1 MAKKPSTGKA
11 AKKKSNSKLSFHK
24 QLVLNRFMFRFF
36 KDGTLQG
43 LKLRLGEDR
52 FEGIHED
59 GQSLFFHEL
68 SNYLFEVDLV
78 DLDELR
84 RYDLNIVKH
93 WQQIT
98 EHRNRKEETVLNMK
112 YFQYLSLL
120 FTEIYLDWHFNRKQ
134 ELLDGLN
141 RELEAYNVENS
152 KTAKDRAN
160 QFRNYILD
168 DLNKLAFW
176 NATGSGKTLL
186 LHVNILQ
193 YLHYFQNGNANHYP
207 DKIILLTPDERL
219 SQQHMN
225 ELYDSGFSHI
235 QLFDKSKPTPFRGTI
250 EVIDINKLADEMG
263 DKTVAVEAFEGKN
276 LVLIDEGH
284 KGTGTAAGAWM
295 RRRDKLTRD
304 GFAFEYSATFGQ
316 AVSDGKTVEAIE
328 TDLKKKKAKM
338 LFETTALGKL
348 TEEQLAQ
355 LELDSEAKRDARIQ
369 ATREV
374 YGKSI
379 LFDYSYKFFYE
390 DGYGKE
396 SLILNLNPEQDKQDE
411 RRYEY
416 FTACLLS
423 FYQQQY
429 LFNKNKDQLAEF
441 NIEKPLWVFV
451 GNTVGGEDSDI
462 HAVLRFLAWFLNH
475 EAQAKAWIKDLV
487 DNKARILDTKGRNI
501 FEKRFTALMHDAEG
515 IYVDILAKLFNT
527 THSGQRLRV
536 LNLIGS
542 KGELA
547 LQVGDAEPFGLI
559 NIGDSPSL
567 YKMCEEDTTFD
578 YQRDDFARSLFH
590 TLNDKDSK
598 LHILIGSRKFTEGW
612 SSWRVSTM
620 GLLNMGRG
628 EGSQIIQLFGR
639 GVRLKGRD
647 YSLKR
652 STPAQRPKR
661 IHLDKLETLNIFG
674 VRADYMATF
683 KQYLEDEGITPSDEI
698 LELNF
703 ETRPNLPATKLKTL
717 KLKDGYKDNQKH
729 GFKRVHYPELYQVPT
744 EFEGKIKLPHVKLD
758 LYPKLESID
767 TSRKGDN
774 TPVNVRYEGKL
785 DYKVIAAFDF
795 ERLYLAVQDYKLQRG
810 WSNLRLD
817 KQRLMDF
824 CLGKT
829 EFSNK
834 WYTLLIPKSEL
845 DVKQF
850 SDVSK
855 QEDIMLRLLLDYTD
869 RFYQALKNAY
879 EGQFYQVTQVQ
890 EDDPGMI
897 GMYHFEIE
905 ESDEGMD
912 YAERLEQ
919 LQEIVTRGDI
929 GKAKEW
935 TAPGMVAVSFDKH
948 LYYPLLSVEKD
959 ADLPLKMRPTAFDAP
974 SEVAFVRDLEQF
986 IETPKGQEI
995 IGDKSLYLLRNADTK
1010 SKGLGFATA
1019 GNFYPDFLLWLVDD
1033 KTGKQ
1038 WLSLVDPKGIR
1049 NLNLDDAKFG
1059 LYKEIKSLE
1068 RKINDQNLSLSA
1080 FVVSATEHRDLI
1092 NVSEPQDL
1100 LEERNILF
1108 MDDNTY
1114 LEKMLLKM
1122 LAFSHA
1128 PTDEMS
1134 EEQLA
1139 NLLLAKV
1146 KWAEQ
1151 STSTRSKS
1159 LHVMHDS
1166 VQFIKCLTVNGSDG
1180 SGGASYHKLPGFMKL
1195 LKNVVSIDGDFSLGF
1210 LSDALCLGAIV
1221 RALETVLTKEIKL
1234 SSDDA
1239 LVLLGFPKQM
1249 KRTARELLDEIEK
1262 LCRTY
1267 GRTRLDEENVRAIL
1281 CNLEQ
1286 HDIVKKVSYEEGTW
1300 ELNERFSIS
1309 PF

>member
-1 MAKKPSTGKA
+1 MAKKPTTGKA
-11 AKKKSNSKLSFHK
+11 IKKQTNSKLSFHK

-36 KDGTLQG
+36 KDGTLHG
-43 LKLRLGEDR
+43 LKIRLGEDR

-68 SNYLFEVDLV
+68 SNYLFEVDLI

-98 EHRNRKEETVLNMK
+98 EHRNRREDTVLNMK
-112 YFQYLSLL
+112 YFQYLSLF
-120 FTEIYLDWHFNRKQ
+120 FTEIYLDWYFNRKQ

-141 RELEAYNVENS
+141 SELKLYNAENNE
-152 KTAKDRAN
+152 TAKDRAN
-160 QFRNYILD
+160 QFKSYILD
-168 DLNKLAFW
+168 DLNKLAYW

-193 YLHYFQNGNANHYP
+193 YLHYYQNGNTHHYP

-219 SQQHMN
+219 SQQHLD
-225 ELYDSGFSHI
+225 ELYNSGFSHI
-235 QLFDKSKPTPFRGTI
+235 QLFDKSKSAPFKGTV
-250 EVIDINKLADEMG
+250 EVIDINKLADDMG
-263 DKTVAVEAFEGKN
+263 DKTVAVEAFEGNN

-316 AVSDGKTVEAIE
+316 AVSGGNNAEVVEAEI
-328 TDLKKKKAKM
+328 KKKKAKL

-348 TEEQLAQ
+348 TDEQLAQ
-355 LELDSEAKRDARIQ
+355 SELTSEELRDARIQ

-396 SLILNLNPEQDKQDE
+396 SLILNLNPNEDKKDE

-429 LFNKNKDQLAEF
+429 LFNRNKDKLDEF

-451 GNTVGGEDSDI
+451 GNTVSGEDSDI
-462 HAVLRFLAWFLNH
+462 HAVLRFLAWFLNN
-475 EAQAKAWIKDLV
+475 EIQAKSWISDLV
-487 DNKARILDTKGRNI
+487 ENKARILDTKERNI
-501 FEKRFTALMHDAEG
+501 FEKRFTALMNGPED
-515 IYVDILAKLFNT
+515 IYLDILARLFNT

-547 LQVGDAEPFGLI
+547 LQVGEAEPFGLI

-578 YQRDDFARSLFH
+578 YQRDDFAKSLFH
-590 TLNDKDSK
+590 TLNDKDSQ

-639 GVRLKGRD
+639 GVRLKGRN

-652 STPAQRPKR
+652 STLGERPKGL
-661 IHLDKLETLNIFG
+661 HLEKLETLNIFG

-703 ETRPNLPATKLKTL
+703 ETRPNMPNTKLKTL
-717 KLKDGYKDNQKH
+717 KLKDGYKDNQKN
-729 GFKRVHYPELYQVPT
+729 GFKRVYFPELYEVPA
-744 EFEGKIKLPHVKLD
+744 ELQGKIKHPHIKLD

-767 TSRKGDN
+767 TSRKGDK
-774 TPVNVRYEGKL
+774 TPVNVRNEAKL
-785 DYKVIAAFDF
+785 DYKTISAFDF
-795 ERLYLAVQDYKLQRG
+795 DRIYLAIQAYKLQRG

-817 KQRLMDF
+817 KQRLIDF
-824 CLGKT
+824 CLGKVKV
-829 EFSNK
+829 SNN
-834 WYTLLIPKSEL
+834 WYTLSIPASEL
-845 DVKQF
+845 EIKQY
-850 SDVSK
+850 SDIAK
-855 QEDIMLRLLLDYTD
+855 QEDIMLRLLTDYTD
-869 RFYQALKNAY
+869 RFYNTLKNAY
-879 EGQFYQVTQVQ
+879 EGQFYEITQVS
-890 EDDPGMI
+890 EDDPCMI
-897 GMYHFEIE
+897 KMYHFEIE
-905 ESDEGMD
+905 ESDDGLD

-919 LQEIVTRGDI
+919 LQQIVTQGEI
-929 GKAKEW
+929 GKAKSW
-935 TAPGMVAVSFDKH
+935 NAPGMIAVTFDKH
-948 LYYPLLSVEKD
+948 LYYPLLSIEKN

-974 SEVAFVRDLEQF
+974 SEITFIQDLQEF
-986 IETPKGQEI
+986 IETPKGQKI
-995 IGDKSLYLLRNADTK
+995 IGNKSLYLLRNADTK

-1033 KTGKQ
+1033 ESGKQ
-1038 WLSLVDPKGIR
+1038 WLSLIDPKGIR

-1059 LYKEIKSLE
+1059 LYKEIKELE
-1068 RKINDQNLSLSA
+1068 KKLSDDKLSLSA
-1080 FVVSATEHRDLI
+1080 FIVSETRFVDLI
-1092 NVSEPQDL
+1092 NVSEPKDKI
-1100 LEERNILF
+1100 EERNILF
-1108 MDDNTY
+1108 LEDTGSIY
-1114 LEKMLLKM
+1114 LEKL
-1122 LAFSHA
+1122 F
-1128 PTDEMS
+1128 
-1134 EEQLA
+1134 
-1139 NLLLAKV
+1139 
-1146 KWAEQ
+1146 
-1151 STSTRSKS
+1151 
-1159 LHVMHDS
+1159 
-1166 VQFIKCLTVNGSDG
+1166 
-1180 SGGASYHKLPGFMKL
+1180 
-1195 LKNVVSIDGDFSLGF
+1195 
-1210 LSDALCLGAIV
+1210 
-1221 RALETVLTKEIKL
+1221 
-1234 SSDDA
+1234 
-1239 LVLLGFPKQM
+1239 
-1249 KRTARELLDEIEK
+1249 KRIIA
-1262 LCRTY
+1262 
-1267 GRTRLDEENVRAIL
+1267 
-1281 CNLEQ
+1281 
-1286 HDIVKKVSYEEGTW
+1286 
-1300 ELNERFSIS
+1300 
-1309 PF
+1309 

>member
-1 MAKKPSTGKA
+1 MARTQTAGKA
-11 AKKKSNSKLSFHK
+11 VKKQSNSKLSFHK

-36 KDGTLQG
+36 KDGTLHG
-43 LKLRLGEDR
+43 LKIRLGEDR

-68 SNYLFEVDLV
+68 SNYLFEVDRI
-78 DLDELR
+78 DLADLR

-93 WQQIT
+93 WQTIT
-98 EHRNRKEETVLNMK
+98 EHRNKKEDTVLNMK

-134 ELLDGLN
+134 ELLDNLN
-141 RELEAYNVENS
+141 KELAAYNAENNLTS
-152 KTAKDRAN
+152 KDRVN
-160 QFRNYILD
+160 QFRSYILD
-168 DLNKLAFW
+168 DLNKLAYW

-193 YLHYFQNGNANHYP
+193 YLHYFQNGNPHAYP

-219 SQQHMN
+219 SQQHMT
-225 ELYDSGFSHI
+225 ELYDSGFSQI
-235 QLFDKSKPTPFRGTI
+235 QLFNKSKTTPFKGTI

-295 RRRDKLTRD
+295 RRRDILTRD

-316 AVSDGKTVEAIE
+316 SVSDGKTVEAVEDDI
-328 TDLKKKKAKM
+328 KKKKAKM
-338 LFETTALGKL
+338 LFETTALARL
-348 TEEQLAQ
+348 TQDQLSQLA
-355 LELDSEAKRDARIQ
+355 LDTGEQREARIQ

-396 SLILNLNPEQDKQDE
+396 SLILNLNPEQDKQED

-429 LFNKNKDQLAEF
+429 LFNKHKEQLSEF

-451 GNTVGGEDSDI
+451 GNTVNGEDSDI

-487 DNKARILDTKGRNI
+487 DNKVRLLDTKERNI
-501 FEKRFTALMHDAEG
+501 FDKRFTALMNGPED
-515 IYVDILAKLFNT
+515 IYADILAKLFNT
-527 THSGQRLRV
+527 SHSGQRLRV

-547 LQVGDAEPFGLI
+547 LQVGSSEPFGLV

-567 YKMCEEDTTFD
+567 YKLCEEDPTFD
-578 YQRDDFARSLFH
+578 YQRDDFAKSLFH
-590 TLNDKDSK
+590 TINARDSK

-652 STPAQRPKR
+652 STPGQRPKG

-674 VRADYMATF
+674 IRADYMATF

-729 GFKRVHYPELYQVPT
+729 GFKRIHFPDLYQVPS
-744 EFEGKIKLPHVKLD
+744 EFQGKIKLPHIKLD
-758 LYPKLESID
+758 LYPKLEAID
-767 TSRKGDN
+767 TTRKGDN
-774 TPVNVRYEGKL
+774 TPVNVRNEGKL
-785 DYKVIAAFDF
+785 DYKVVAAFDF
-795 ERLYLAVQDYKLQRG
+795 ERLYLAVQDFKLQRG

-817 KQRLMDF
+817 KQRLQSF
-824 CLGKT
+824 CMGQT
-829 EFSNK
+829 SASNS

-845 DVKQF
+845 DIKRFADVK
-850 SDVSK
+850 K
-855 QEDIMLRLLLDYTD
+855 QEDIMLRLLLDYTE
-869 RFYQALKNAY
+869 RFYHTLKNAY

-897 GMYHFEIE
+897 KMYHFEIE
-905 ESDEGMD
+905 DTDDGNA
-912 YAERLEQ
+912 YVERLEQ
-919 LQEIVTRGDI
+919 LQAIVAKGDI
-929 GKAKEW
+929 GKAKDW
-935 TAPGMVAVSFDKH
+935 DAPGMVAVTFDRH
-948 LYYPLLSVEKD
+948 LYYPLLSVEKN

-974 SEVAFVRDLEQF
+974 SEITFLQDLQMFVESHR
-986 IETPKGQEI
+986 GQEI

-1019 GNFYPDFLLWLVDD
+1019 GNFYPDYLLWLVDD
-1033 KTGKQ
+1033 ATGKQ
-1038 WLSLVDPKGIR
+1038 WLSLIDPKGIR

-1068 RKINDQNLSLSA
+1068 PKLADKDLSLSA
-1080 FVVSATEHRDLI
+1080 FIVSETHHADLL
-1092 NVSEPQDL
+1092 NVSETKET
-1100 LEERNILF
+1100 LEERNVLF
-1108 MDDNTY
+1108 MEDSGPIY
-1114 LEKMLLKM
+1114 LEKL
-1122 LAFSHA
+1122 
-1128 PTDEMS
+1128 
-1134 EEQLA
+1134 
-1139 NLLLAKV
+1139 
-1146 KWAEQ
+1146 
-1151 STSTRSKS
+1151 
-1159 LHVMHDS
+1159 
-1166 VQFIKCLTVNGSDG
+1166 
-1180 SGGASYHKLPGFMKL
+1180 
-1195 LKNVVSIDGDFSLGF
+1195 
-1210 LSDALCLGAIV
+1210 
-1221 RALETVLTKEIKL
+1221 LTKMV
-1234 SSDDA
+1234 A
-1239 LVLLGFPKQM
+1239 
-1249 KRTARELLDEIEK
+1249 
-1262 LCRTY
+1262 
-1267 GRTRLDEENVRAIL
+1267 
-1281 CNLEQ
+1281 
-1286 HDIVKKVSYEEGTW
+1286 
-1300 ELNERFSIS
+1300 
-1309 PF
+1309 

>member
-1 MAKKPSTGKA
+1 MAKKPTTGKA
-11 AKKKSNSKLSFHK
+11 VKKQTNSKLSFHK

-36 KDGTLQG
+36 KDGTLHG
-43 LKLRLGEDR
+43 LKIRLGEDR

-68 SNYLFEVDLV
+68 SNYLFEVDLI

-98 EHRNRKEETVLNMK
+98 EHRNLKEDTVLNMK

-120 FTEIYLDWHFNRKQ
+120 FTEIYLDWYFNRKQ

-141 RELEAYNVENS
+141 SELNIYNAENNE
-152 KTAKDRAN
+152 TAKDRAN
-160 QFRNYILD
+160 QFKSYILD
-168 DLNKLAFW
+168 DLNKLAYW

-193 YLHYFQNGNANHYP
+193 YLHYYQNGNTHHYP

-219 SQQHMN
+219 SQQHLD
-225 ELYDSGFSHI
+225 ELYNSGFSHI
-235 QLFDKSKPTPFRGTI
+235 QLFDKNKSAPFKGTV
-250 EVIDINKLADEMG
+250 ELIDINKLADDMG
-263 DKTVAVEAFEGKN
+263 DKTVAVEAFEGNN

-316 AVSDGKTVEAIE
+316 AVSGGNNVEAVEAEI
-328 TDLKKKKAKM
+328 KKKKAKL

-348 TEEQLAQ
+348 TAEQLEK
-355 LELDSEAKRDARIQ
+355 LELTSEELRDARIQ

-396 SLILNLNPEQDKQDE
+396 SLILNLNPNEDKKDE

-429 LFNKNKDQLAEF
+429 LFNKNKDKLGEF

-451 GNTVGGEDSDI
+451 GNTVSGEDSDI
-462 HAVLRFLAWFLNH
+462 HAVLRFLAWFLNN
-475 EAQAKAWIKDLV
+475 EVQAKSWIRDLV
-487 DNKARILDTKGRNI
+487 ENKARILDTKDRNI
-501 FEKRFTALMHDAEG
+501 FEKRFTALINGPED
-515 IYVDILAKLFNT
+515 IYLDILARLFNT

-547 LQVGDAEPFGLI
+547 LQVGEAEPFGLI

-578 YQRDDFARSLFH
+578 YQRDDFAKSLFH
-590 TLNDKDSK
+590 TLNDKDSQ

-639 GVRLKGRD
+639 GVRLKGRN

-652 STPAQRPKR
+652 STPGERPKGL
-661 IHLDKLETLNIFG
+661 HLEKLETLNIFG

-703 ETRPNLPATKLKTL
+703 ETRPNMPNTKLKTL
-717 KLKDGYKDNQKH
+717 KLKDGYKDNQKN
-729 GFKRVHYPELYQVPT
+729 GFKRVYFPELYEVPA
-744 EFEGKIKLPHVKLD
+744 ELQGKIKHPHIKLD

-774 TPVNVRYEGKL
+774 TPVNVRNEAKL
-785 DYKVIAAFDF
+785 DYKVISAFDF
-795 ERLYLAVQDYKLQRG
+795 DRLYLAIQAYKLQRG

-817 KQRLMDF
+817 KQRLIDF
-824 CLGKT
+824 CLGKA
-829 EFSNK
+829 NIANN
-834 WYTLLIPKSEL
+834 WYTLSIPASEL
-845 DVKQF
+845 EIKQY
-850 SDVSK
+850 SDIAK
-855 QEDIMLRLLLDYTD
+855 QEDIMLRLLTDYTD
-869 RFYQALKNAY
+869 RFYNALKNAY
-879 EGQFYQVTQVQ
+879 EGQFYEITQVN
-890 EDDPGMI
+890 EDDPCMI
-897 GMYHFEIE
+897 KMYHFEIE
-905 ESDEGMD
+905 ESDDGLD
-912 YAERLEQ
+912 YTKRLEQ
-919 LQEIVTRGDI
+919 LQQIVAQGDI
-929 GKAKEW
+929 GKAKSW
-935 TAPGMVAVSFDKH
+935 NAPGMIAVTFDKH
-948 LYYPLLSVEKD
+948 LYYPLLSIEKN

-974 SEVAFVRDLEQF
+974 SEITFIKDLQEF
-986 IETPKGQEI
+986 IETPKGQKT
-995 IGDKSLYLLRNADTK
+995 IGNKSLYLLRNADSK
-1010 SKGLGFATA
+1010 AKGLGFATA

-1033 KTGKQ
+1033 ESGKQ
-1038 WLSLVDPKGIR
+1038 WLSLIDPKGIR
-1049 NLNLDDAKFG
+1049 NLNFDDAKFG
-1059 LYKEIKSLE
+1059 LYKEIKELE
-1068 RKINDQNLSLSA
+1068 NKLSDDKLSLSA
-1080 FVVSATEHRDLI
+1080 FIISETRFVDLI
-1092 NVSEPQDL
+1092 NVSEPKDKI
-1100 LEERNILF
+1100 EERNVLF
-1108 MDDNTY
+1108 IEDTGSIY
-1114 LEKMLLKM
+1114 LEKLFKKM
-1122 LAFSHA
+1122 VA
-1128 PTDEMS
+1128 
-1134 EEQLA
+1134 
-1139 NLLLAKV
+1139 
-1146 KWAEQ
+1146 
-1151 STSTRSKS
+1151 
-1159 LHVMHDS
+1159 
-1166 VQFIKCLTVNGSDG
+1166 
-1180 SGGASYHKLPGFMKL
+1180 
-1195 LKNVVSIDGDFSLGF
+1195 
-1210 LSDALCLGAIV
+1210 
-1221 RALETVLTKEIKL
+1221 
-1234 SSDDA
+1234 
-1239 LVLLGFPKQM
+1239 
-1249 KRTARELLDEIEK
+1249 
-1262 LCRTY
+1262 
-1267 GRTRLDEENVRAIL
+1267 
-1281 CNLEQ
+1281 
-1286 HDIVKKVSYEEGTW
+1286 
-1300 ELNERFSIS
+1300 
-1309 PF
+1309 

>member
-1 MAKKPSTGKA
+1 MAKKPTTGKA
-11 AKKKSNSKLSFHK
+11 VKKQTNRKLSFHK

-36 KDGTLQG
+36 KDGTLHG
-43 LKLRLGEDR
+43 LKIRLGEER

-68 SNYLFEVDLV
+68 SNYLFEVDLIEI
-78 DLDELR
+78 DELR

-98 EHRNRKEETVLNMK
+98 EHRNRKEDTVLNMK

-120 FTEIYLDWHFNRKQ
+120 FTEVYLDWYFNRKQ
-134 ELLDGLN
+134 KLLDGLN
-141 RELEAYNVENS
+141 SELTIYNAENNE
-152 KTAKDRAN
+152 TAKDRAN
-160 QFRNYILD
+160 QFKSYILD
-168 DLNKLAFW
+168 DLNKLAYW

-193 YLHYFQNGNANHYP
+193 YLHYYQNGNTHHYP

-219 SQQHMN
+219 SQQHLD
-225 ELYDSGFSHI
+225 ELYNSGFSHI
-235 QLFDKSKPTPFRGTI
+235 QLFDKNKSAPFKGTV
-250 EVIDINKLADEMG
+250 EVIDINKLADDMG
-263 DKTVAVEAFEGKN
+263 DKTVAVEAFEGNN

-316 AVSDGKTVEAIE
+316 AVSGGNNVEAVEAEI
-328 TDLKKKKAKM
+328 KKKKAKL

-348 TEEQLAQ
+348 TDEKLAQ
-355 LELDSEAKRDARIQ
+355 LELTSEELRDARIQ

-379 LFDYSYKFFYE
+379 IFDYSYKFFYE

-396 SLILNLNPEQDKQDE
+396 SLILNLNPNEDKKDE

-429 LFNKNKDQLAEF
+429 LFSKNKDKLGEF

-451 GNTVGGEDSDI
+451 GNTVSGEDSDI
-462 HAVLRFLAWFLNH
+462 HAVLRFLAWFLNN
-475 EAQAKAWIKDLV
+475 EIQAKSWIRDLV
-487 DNKARILDTKGRNI
+487 ENKARILDTKERNI
-501 FEKRFTALMHDAEG
+501 FEKRFTALMNGPED
-515 IYVDILAKLFNT
+515 IYSDILSRLFNT

-547 LQVGDAEPFGLI
+547 LQVGEAEPFGLI

-578 YQRDDFARSLFH
+578 YQRDDFAKSLFH
-590 TLNDKDSK
+590 TLNDKDSQ

-639 GVRLKGRD
+639 GVRLKGRN

-652 STPAQRPKR
+652 STPGNRPKGL
-661 IHLDKLETLNIFG
+661 HLEKLETLNIFG

-703 ETRPNLPATKLKTL
+703 ETRPNMPNTKLKTL
-717 KLKDGYKDNQKH
+717 KLKDGYKDNQKN
-729 GFKRVHYPELYQVPT
+729 GFKRVYFPELYEAPAELQ
-744 EFEGKIKLPHVKLD
+744 GKIKHPHIKLD

-774 TPVNVRYEGKL
+774 TPVNVRNEAKL
-785 DYKVIAAFDF
+785 DYKVISAFDF
-795 ERLYLAVQDYKLQRG
+795 DRLYLAIQAYKLQRG

-817 KQRLMDF
+817 KQRLIDF
-824 CLGKT
+824 CLGKA
-829 EFSNK
+829 NIANN
-834 WYTLLIPKSEL
+834 WYSLSIPASEL
-845 DVKQF
+845 EIKQY
-850 SDVSK
+850 SDIAK
-855 QEDIMLRLLLDYTD
+855 QEDIMLRLLTDYTD
-869 RFYQALKNAY
+869 RFYNTLKNAY
-879 EGQFYQVTQVQ
+879 EGQFYEITQVS
-890 EDDPGMI
+890 EDDPCMI
-897 GMYHFEIE
+897 KMYHFEVE
-905 ESDEGMD
+905 ESDDGLD

-919 LQEIVTRGDI
+919 LQQIVAQGEI
-929 GKAKEW
+929 GKAKSW
-935 TAPGMVAVSFDKH
+935 NAPGMIAVTFDKH
-948 LYYPLLSVEKD
+948 LYYPLLSIEKN

-974 SEVAFVRDLEQF
+974 SEITFIQDLQEF
-986 IETPKGQEI
+986 IETPKGQKI
-995 IGDKSLYLLRNADTK
+995 IGNKSLYLLRNADTK

-1033 KTGKQ
+1033 ESGKQ
-1038 WLSLVDPKGIR
+1038 WLSLIDPKGIR

-1059 LYKEIKSLE
+1059 LYKEIKELE
-1068 RKINDQNLSLSA
+1068 KKLCDDNLILSA
-1080 FVVSATEHRDLI
+1080 FIISETRFVDLI
-1092 NVSEPQDL
+1092 NVSEPKDKI
-1100 LEERNILF
+1100 EERNVFFLEDTGSI
-1108 MDDNTY
+1108 Y
-1114 LEKMLLKM
+1114 LEKL
-1122 LAFSHA
+1122 F
-1128 PTDEMS
+1128 
-1134 EEQLA
+1134 
-1139 NLLLAKV
+1139 
-1146 KWAEQ
+1146 
-1151 STSTRSKS
+1151 
-1159 LHVMHDS
+1159 
-1166 VQFIKCLTVNGSDG
+1166 
-1180 SGGASYHKLPGFMKL
+1180 
-1195 LKNVVSIDGDFSLGF
+1195 
-1210 LSDALCLGAIV
+1210 
-1221 RALETVLTKEIKL
+1221 
-1234 SSDDA
+1234 
-1239 LVLLGFPKQM
+1239 
-1249 KRTARELLDEIEK
+1249 KRIIA
-1262 LCRTY
+1262 
-1267 GRTRLDEENVRAIL
+1267 
-1281 CNLEQ
+1281 
-1286 HDIVKKVSYEEGTW
+1286 
-1300 ELNERFSIS
+1300 
-1309 PF
+1309 

>member
-1 MAKKPSTGKA
+1 MAKKPTTGKA
-11 AKKKSNSKLSFHK
+11 VKKQTNSKLSFHK

-36 KDGTLQG
+36 KDGTLHG
-43 LKLRLGEDR
+43 LKIRLGEDR

-68 SNYLFEVDLV
+68 SNYLFEVDLI

-98 EHRNRKEETVLNMK
+98 EHRNLKEDTVLNMK

-120 FTEIYLDWHFNRKQ
+120 FTEIYLDWYFNRKQ

-141 RELEAYNVENS
+141 SELNIFNAENNE
-152 KTAKDRAN
+152 TVKDRAN
-160 QFRNYILD
+160 QFKSYILD
-168 DLNKLAFW
+168 DLNKLAYW

-193 YLHYFQNGNANHYP
+193 YLHYYQNGNTHHYP

-219 SQQHMN
+219 SQQHLD
-225 ELYDSGFSHI
+225 ELYNSGFSHI
-235 QLFDKSKPTPFRGTI
+235 QLFDKNKSAPFKGTV
-250 EVIDINKLADEMG
+250 EVIDINKLADDMG
-263 DKTVAVEAFEGKN
+263 DKTVAVEAFEGNN

-316 AVSDGKTVEAIE
+316 AVSGGNNVEAVEAEI
-328 TDLKKKKAKM
+328 KKKKAKL

-348 TEEQLAQ
+348 TAEQLEK
-355 LELDSEAKRDARIQ
+355 LELTSEELRDARIQ

-396 SLILNLNPEQDKQDE
+396 SLILNLNPNEDKKDE

-429 LFNKNKDQLAEF
+429 LFNRNKDKLDEF

-451 GNTVGGEDSDI
+451 GNTVSGEDSDI
-462 HAVLRFLAWFLNH
+462 HAVLRFLAWFLNN
-475 EAQAKAWIKDLV
+475 EVQAKSWIRDLIE
-487 DNKARILDTKGRNI
+487 NKARILDTKDRNI
-501 FEKRFTALMHDAEG
+501 FEKRFTALINGPED
-515 IYVDILAKLFNT
+515 IYLDILARLFNT

-547 LQVGDAEPFGLI
+547 LQVGEAKPFGLI

-567 YKMCEEDTTFD
+567 YKMCEDDTTFD
-578 YQRDDFARSLFH
+578 YQRDDFAKSLFH
-590 TLNDKDSK
+590 TLNDKDSQ

-639 GVRLKGRD
+639 GVRLKGRN

-652 STPAQRPKR
+652 STQGERPKGL
-661 IHLDKLETLNIFG
+661 HLEKLETLNIFG
-674 VRADYMATF
+674 IRADYMATF

-703 ETRPNLPATKLKTL
+703 ETRPNMPNTKLKTL
-717 KLKDGYKDNQKH
+717 KLKDGYKDNQKN
-729 GFKRVHYPELYQVPT
+729 GFKRVYFPELYEVPA
-744 EFEGKIKLPHVKLD
+744 ELQGKIKHPHIKLD

-774 TPVNVRYEGKL
+774 TPVNVRNEAKL
-785 DYKVIAAFDF
+785 DYKAISAFDF
-795 ERLYLAVQDYKLQRG
+795 DRLYLAIQAYKLQRG

-817 KQRLMDF
+817 KQRLIDF
-824 CLGKT
+824 CLGKA
-829 EFSNK
+829 NIANN
-834 WYTLLIPKSEL
+834 WYTLSIPASEL
-845 DVKQF
+845 EIEQY
-850 SDVSK
+850 SDIAK
-855 QEDIMLRLLLDYTD
+855 QEDIMLRLLTDYTD
-869 RFYQALKNAY
+869 RFYNALKNAY
-879 EGQFYQVTQVQ
+879 EGQFYEITQVN
-890 EDDPGMI
+890 EDDPCMI
-897 GMYHFEIE
+897 KMYHFEIE
-905 ESDEGMD
+905 ESDDGLD
-912 YAERLEQ
+912 YTERLEQ
-919 LQEIVTRGDI
+919 LQQIVAQGEI
-929 GKAKEW
+929 GKAKSW
-935 TAPGMVAVSFDKH
+935 NAPGMIAVTFDKH
-948 LYYPLLSVEKD
+948 LYYPLLSIEKN

-974 SEVAFVRDLEQF
+974 SEITFIKDLQEF
-986 IETPKGQEI
+986 IETPKGQKT
-995 IGDKSLYLLRNADTK
+995 IGNRSLYLLRNADSK
-1010 SKGLGFATA
+1010 AKGLGFATA

-1033 KTGKQ
+1033 ESGKQ
-1038 WLSLVDPKGIR
+1038 WLSLIDPKGIR

-1059 LYKEIKSLE
+1059 LYKEIKELE
-1068 RKINDQNLSLSA
+1068 KKLSDDKLSLSA
-1080 FVVSATEHRDLI
+1080 FIVSETRFVDLI
-1092 NVSEPQDL
+1092 NVSEPKDKI
-1100 LEERNILF
+1100 EERNVLF
-1108 MDDNTY
+1108 LEDTGSIY
-1114 LEKMLLKM
+1114 LEKLFKKM
-1122 LAFSHA
+1122 VA
-1128 PTDEMS
+1128 
-1134 EEQLA
+1134 
-1139 NLLLAKV
+1139 
-1146 KWAEQ
+1146 
-1151 STSTRSKS
+1151 
-1159 LHVMHDS
+1159 
-1166 VQFIKCLTVNGSDG
+1166 
-1180 SGGASYHKLPGFMKL
+1180 
-1195 LKNVVSIDGDFSLGF
+1195 
-1210 LSDALCLGAIV
+1210 
-1221 RALETVLTKEIKL
+1221 
-1234 SSDDA
+1234 
-1239 LVLLGFPKQM
+1239 
-1249 KRTARELLDEIEK
+1249 
-1262 LCRTY
+1262 
-1267 GRTRLDEENVRAIL
+1267 
-1281 CNLEQ
+1281 
-1286 HDIVKKVSYEEGTW
+1286 
-1300 ELNERFSIS
+1300 
-1309 PF
+1309 

>member
-1 MAKKPSTGKA
+1 MAKKPTTGKA
-11 AKKKSNSKLSFHK
+11 IKKQTNSKLSFHN

-36 KDGTLQG
+36 KDGTLHG
-43 LKLRLGEDR
+43 LKIRLGEDR

-68 SNYLFEVDLV
+68 SNYLFEVDLI

-98 EHRNRKEETVLNMK
+98 EHRNLKEDTVLNMK

-120 FTEIYLDWHFNRKQ
+120 FTEIYLDWYFNRKQ

-141 RELEAYNVENS
+141 SELNIYNAENNE
-152 KTAKDRAN
+152 TAKDRAN
-160 QFRNYILD
+160 QFKSYILD
-168 DLNKLAFW
+168 DLNKLAYW

-193 YLHYFQNGNANHYP
+193 YLHYYQNGNTHHYP

-219 SQQHMN
+219 SQQHLD
-225 ELYDSGFSHI
+225 ELYNSGFSHI
-235 QLFDKSKPTPFRGTI
+235 QLFDKSKSAPFKGTV
-250 EVIDINKLADEMG
+250 EVIDINKLADDMG
-263 DKTVAVEAFEGKN
+263 DKTVAVEAFEGNN

-316 AVSDGKTVEAIE
+316 AVSGGNNVEAVEAEI
-328 TDLKKKKAKM
+328 KKKKAKL

-348 TEEQLAQ
+348 TAEQLEK
-355 LELDSEAKRDARIQ
+355 LELTSEELRDARIQ

-396 SLILNLNPEQDKQDE
+396 SLILNLNPNEDKKDE

-429 LFNKNKDQLAEF
+429 LFNKNKDKLDEF

-451 GNTVGGEDSDI
+451 GNTVSGEDSDI
-462 HAVLRFLAWFLNH
+462 HAVLRFLAWFLNN
-475 EAQAKAWIKDLV
+475 EIQAKSWIKDLV
-487 DNKARILDTKGRNI
+487 ENKARILDTKERNI
-501 FEKRFTALMHDAEG
+501 FEKRFTALMNGPED
-515 IYVDILAKLFNT
+515 IYLDILARLFNT

-547 LQVGDAEPFGLI
+547 LQVGEAEPFGLI

-578 YQRDDFARSLFH
+578 YQRDDFAKSLFH
-590 TLNDKDSK
+590 TLNDKDSQ

-639 GVRLKGRD
+639 GVRLKGRN

-652 STPAQRPKR
+652 STPGERPKGL
-661 IHLDKLETLNIFG
+661 HLEKLETLNIFG
-674 VRADYMATF
+674 IRADYMATF
-683 KQYLEDEGITPSDEI
+683 KQYLEDEGITPSDEL

-703 ETRPNLPATKLKTL
+703 ETRPNMPNTKLKTL
-717 KLKDGYKDNQKH
+717 KLKDGYKDNQKN
-729 GFKRVHYPELYQVPT
+729 GFKRVYFPELYEVPA
-744 EFEGKIKLPHVKLD
+744 ELQGKIKHPHIKLD

-774 TPVNVRYEGKL
+774 TPVNVRNEAKL
-785 DYKVIAAFDF
+785 DYKVISAFDF
-795 ERLYLAVQDYKLQRG
+795 DRLYLAIQAYKLQRR

-817 KQRLMDF
+817 KQRLIDF
-824 CLGKT
+824 CLGKADIA
-829 EFSNK
+829 NN
-834 WYTLLIPKSEL
+834 WYTLSIPASEL
-845 DVKQF
+845 EIKQY
-850 SDVSK
+850 SDIAK
-855 QEDIMLRLLLDYTD
+855 QEDIMLRLLTDYTD
-869 RFYQALKNAY
+869 RFYNALKNAY
-879 EGQFYQVTQVQ
+879 EGQFYEITQVN
-890 EDDPGMI
+890 EDDPCMI
-897 GMYHFEIE
+897 KMYHFEIE
-905 ESDEGMD
+905 ESDDGLD

-919 LQEIVTRGDI
+919 LQQIVTQGEI
-929 GKAKEW
+929 GKAKSW
-935 TAPGMVAVSFDKH
+935 NAPGMIAVTFDKH
-948 LYYPLLSVEKD
+948 LYYPLLSIEKN

-974 SEVAFVRDLEQF
+974 SEITFIQDLQEF
-986 IETPKGQEI
+986 IETPKGQKI
-995 IGDKSLYLLRNADTK
+995 IGNKSLYLLRNADTK

-1033 KTGKQ
+1033 ESGKQ
-1038 WLSLVDPKGIR
+1038 WLSLIDPKGIR

-1059 LYKEIKSLE
+1059 LYKEIKELE
-1068 RKINDQNLSLSA
+1068 KKLSDDKLSLSA
-1080 FVVSATEHRDLI
+1080 FIVSETRFVDLI
-1092 NVSEPQDL
+1092 NVSEPKDKI
-1100 LEERNILF
+1100 EERNVLF
-1108 MDDNTY
+1108 LEDTGSIY
-1114 LEKMLLKM
+1114 LEKLFQRII
-1122 LAFSHA
+1122 A
-1128 PTDEMS
+1128 
-1134 EEQLA
+1134 
-1139 NLLLAKV
+1139 
-1146 KWAEQ
+1146 
-1151 STSTRSKS
+1151 
-1159 LHVMHDS
+1159 
-1166 VQFIKCLTVNGSDG
+1166 
-1180 SGGASYHKLPGFMKL
+1180 
-1195 LKNVVSIDGDFSLGF
+1195 
-1210 LSDALCLGAIV
+1210 
-1221 RALETVLTKEIKL
+1221 
-1234 SSDDA
+1234 
-1239 LVLLGFPKQM
+1239 
-1249 KRTARELLDEIEK
+1249 
-1262 LCRTY
+1262 
-1267 GRTRLDEENVRAIL
+1267 
-1281 CNLEQ
+1281 
-1286 HDIVKKVSYEEGTW
+1286 
-1300 ELNERFSIS
+1300 
-1309 PF
+1309 

>member
-1 MAKKPSTGKA
+1 MAKKPTTGKA
-11 AKKKSNSKLSFHK
+11 VKKQTNSKLSFHK

-36 KDGTLQG
+36 KDGTLHG
-43 LKLRLGEDR
+43 LKIRLGEDR

-68 SNYLFEVDLV
+68 SNYLFEVDLI

-98 EHRNRKEETVLNMK
+98 EHRNLKEDTVLNMK

-120 FTEIYLDWHFNRKQ
+120 FTEIYLDWYFNRKQ

-141 RELEAYNVENS
+141 SELNKYNAENNE
-152 KTAKDRAN
+152 TAKDRAN
-160 QFRNYILD
+160 QFKSYILD
-168 DLNKLAFW
+168 DLNKLAYW

-193 YLHYFQNGNANHYP
+193 YLHYYQNGNTHHYP

-219 SQQHMN
+219 SQQHLD
-225 ELYDSGFSHI
+225 ELYNSGFSHI
-235 QLFDKSKPTPFRGTI
+235 QLFDKNKSAPFKGTV
-250 EVIDINKLADEMG
+250 EVIDINKLADDMG
-263 DKTVAVEAFEGKN
+263 DKTVAVEAFEGNN

-316 AVSDGKTVEAIE
+316 AVSGGNNVEAVEAEI
-328 TDLKKKKAKM
+328 KKKKAKL

-348 TEEQLAQ
+348 TAEQLEK
-355 LELDSEAKRDARIQ
+355 LELTSEELRDARIQ

-396 SLILNLNPEQDKQDE
+396 SLILNLNPNEDKKDE

-429 LFNKNKDQLAEF
+429 LFNRNKDKLDEF

-451 GNTVGGEDSDI
+451 GNTVSGEDSDI
-462 HAVLRFLAWFLNH
+462 HAVLRFLAWFLNN
-475 EAQAKAWIKDLV
+475 EIQAKSWIKDLV
-487 DNKARILDTKGRNI
+487 ENKARILDTKERNI
-501 FEKRFTALMHDAEG
+501 FEKRFTALMNGPED
-515 IYVDILAKLFNT
+515 IYLDILARLFNT

-547 LQVGDAEPFGLI
+547 LQVGEAEPFGLI

-578 YQRDDFARSLFH
+578 YQRDDFAKSLFH
-590 TLNDKDSK
+590 TLNDKDSQ

-639 GVRLKGRD
+639 GVRLKGRN

-652 STPAQRPKR
+652 STPGERPKGL
-661 IHLDKLETLNIFG
+661 HLEKLETLNIFG

-703 ETRPNLPATKLKTL
+703 ETRPNMPNTKLKTL
-717 KLKDGYKDNQKH
+717 KLKDGYKDNQKN
-729 GFKRVHYPELYQVPT
+729 GFKRVYFPELYEVPA
-744 EFEGKIKLPHVKLD
+744 ELQGKIKHPHIKLD

-774 TPVNVRYEGKL
+774 TPVNVRNEAKL
-785 DYKVIAAFDF
+785 DYKVISAFDF
-795 ERLYLAVQDYKLQRG
+795 DRLYLAIQAYKLQRG

-817 KQRLMDF
+817 KQRLIDF
-824 CLGKT
+824 CLGKA
-829 EFSNK
+829 NIANN
-834 WYTLLIPKSEL
+834 WYTLSIPASEL
-845 DVKQF
+845 EIEQY
-850 SDVSK
+850 SDIAK
-855 QEDIMLRLLLDYTD
+855 QEDIMLRLLTDYTD
-869 RFYQALKNAY
+869 RFYNALKNAY
-879 EGQFYQVTQVQ
+879 EGQFYEITQVN
-890 EDDPGMI
+890 EDDPCMI
-897 GMYHFEIE
+897 KMYHFEIE
-905 ESDEGMD
+905 ESDDGLD
-912 YAERLEQ
+912 YTERLEQ
-919 LQEIVTRGDI
+919 LQQIVAQGEI
-929 GKAKEW
+929 GKAKSW
-935 TAPGMVAVSFDKH
+935 NAPGMIAVTFDKH
-948 LYYPLLSVEKD
+948 LYYPLLSIEKN

-974 SEVAFVRDLEQF
+974 SEITFIKDLQGF
-986 IETPKGQEI
+986 IETPKGQKT
-995 IGDKSLYLLRNADTK
+995 IGNRSLYLLRNADSK
-1010 SKGLGFATA
+1010 AKGLGFATA

-1033 KTGKQ
+1033 ESGKQ
-1038 WLSLVDPKGIR
+1038 WLSLIDPKGIR

-1059 LYKEIKSLE
+1059 LYKEIKELE
-1068 RKINDQNLSLSA
+1068 KKLSDDKLSLSA
-1080 FVVSATEHRDLI
+1080 FIVSETRFVDLI
-1092 NVSEPQDL
+1092 NVSEPKDKI
-1100 LEERNILF
+1100 EERNVLF
-1108 MDDNTY
+1108 LEDTGSIY
-1114 LEKMLLKM
+1114 LEKLFKKM
-1122 LAFSHA
+1122 VA
-1128 PTDEMS
+1128 
-1134 EEQLA
+1134 
-1139 NLLLAKV
+1139 
-1146 KWAEQ
+1146 
-1151 STSTRSKS
+1151 
-1159 LHVMHDS
+1159 
-1166 VQFIKCLTVNGSDG
+1166 
-1180 SGGASYHKLPGFMKL
+1180 
-1195 LKNVVSIDGDFSLGF
+1195 
-1210 LSDALCLGAIV
+1210 
-1221 RALETVLTKEIKL
+1221 
-1234 SSDDA
+1234 
-1239 LVLLGFPKQM
+1239 
-1249 KRTARELLDEIEK
+1249 
-1262 LCRTY
+1262 
-1267 GRTRLDEENVRAIL
+1267 
-1281 CNLEQ
+1281 
-1286 HDIVKKVSYEEGTW
+1286 
-1300 ELNERFSIS
+1300 
-1309 PF
+1309 

>member
-1 MAKKPSTGKA
+1 MAKKPTTGKA
-11 AKKKSNSKLSFHK
+11 IKKQTNSKLSFHK

-36 KDGTLQG
+36 KDGTLHG
-43 LKLRLGEDR
+43 LKIRLGEDR

-68 SNYLFEVDLV
+68 SNYLFEVDLI

-98 EHRNRKEETVLNMK
+98 EHRNLKEDTVLNMK

-120 FTEIYLDWHFNRKQ
+120 FTEIYLDWYFNRKQ

-141 RELEAYNVENS
+141 SELNIYNAENNE
-152 KTAKDRAN
+152 TAKDRAN
-160 QFRNYILD
+160 QFKSYILD
-168 DLNKLAFW
+168 DLNKLAYW

-193 YLHYFQNGNANHYP
+193 YLHYYQNGNTHHYP

-219 SQQHMN
+219 SQQHLD
-225 ELYDSGFSHI
+225 ELYNSGFSHI
-235 QLFDKSKPTPFRGTI
+235 QLFDKNKSAPFKGTV
-250 EVIDINKLADEMG
+250 EVIDINKLADDMG
-263 DKTVAVEAFEGKN
+263 DKTVAVEAFEGNN

-316 AVSDGKTVEAIE
+316 AVSGGNNVEAVEAEI
-328 TDLKKKKAKM
+328 KKKKAKL

-348 TEEQLAQ
+348 TAEQLEK
-355 LELDSEAKRDARIQ
+355 LELTSEELRDARIQ

-396 SLILNLNPEQDKQDE
+396 SLILNLNPNEDKKDE

-429 LFNKNKDQLAEF
+429 LFNKNKDKLGEF

-451 GNTVGGEDSDI
+451 GNTVSGEDSDI
-462 HAVLRFLAWFLNH
+462 HAVLRFLAWFLNN
-475 EAQAKAWIKDLV
+475 EVQAKSWIRDLV
-487 DNKARILDTKGRNI
+487 ENKARILDTKDRNI
-501 FEKRFTALMHDAEG
+501 FEKRFTALINGPED
-515 IYVDILAKLFNT
+515 IYLDILARLFNT

-547 LQVGDAEPFGLI
+547 LQVGEAEPFGLI

-578 YQRDDFARSLFH
+578 YQRDDFAKSLFH
-590 TLNDKDSK
+590 TLNDKDSQ

-639 GVRLKGRD
+639 GVRLKGRN

-652 STPAQRPKR
+652 STPGERPKGL
-661 IHLDKLETLNIFG
+661 HLEKLETLNIFG

-703 ETRPNLPATKLKTL
+703 ETRPNMPNTKLKTL
-717 KLKDGYKDNQKH
+717 KLKDGYKDNQKN
-729 GFKRVHYPELYQVPT
+729 GFKRVYFPELYEVPA
-744 EFEGKIKLPHVKLD
+744 ELQGKIKHPHIKLD

-774 TPVNVRYEGKL
+774 TPVNVRNEAKL
-785 DYKVIAAFDF
+785 DYKVISAFDF
-795 ERLYLAVQDYKLQRG
+795 DRLYLAIQTYKLQRG

-817 KQRLMDF
+817 KQRLIDF
-824 CLGKT
+824 CLGKA
-829 EFSNK
+829 NIANN
-834 WYTLLIPKSEL
+834 WYTLSIPASEL
-845 DVKQF
+845 EIKQY
-850 SDVSK
+850 SDIAK
-855 QEDIMLRLLLDYTD
+855 QEDIMLRLLTDYTD
-869 RFYQALKNAY
+869 RFYNALKNAY
-879 EGQFYQVTQVQ
+879 EGQFYEITQVN
-890 EDDPGMI
+890 EDDPCMI
-897 GMYHFEIE
+897 KMYHFEIE
-905 ESDEGMD
+905 ESDDGLD
-912 YAERLEQ
+912 YTKRLEQ
-919 LQEIVTRGDI
+919 LQQIVAQGDI
-929 GKAKEW
+929 GKAKSW
-935 TAPGMVAVSFDKH
+935 NAPGMIAVTFDKH
-948 LYYPLLSVEKD
+948 LYYPLLSIEKN

-974 SEVAFVRDLEQF
+974 SEITFIKDLQEF
-986 IETPKGQEI
+986 IETPKGQKT
-995 IGDKSLYLLRNADTK
+995 IGNKSLYLLRNADSK
-1010 SKGLGFATA
+1010 AKGLGFATA

-1033 KTGKQ
+1033 ESGKQ
-1038 WLSLVDPKGIR
+1038 WLSLIDPKGIR

-1059 LYKEIKSLE
+1059 LYKEIKELE
-1068 RKINDQNLSLSA
+1068 KKLSDDKLSLSA
-1080 FVVSATEHRDLI
+1080 FIVSETRFVDLI
-1092 NVSEPQDL
+1092 NVSEPKDKI
-1100 LEERNILF
+1100 EERNVLF
-1108 MDDNTY
+1108 IEDTGSIY
-1114 LEKMLLKM
+1114 LEKLFKKM
-1122 LAFSHA
+1122 VA
-1128 PTDEMS
+1128 
-1134 EEQLA
+1134 
-1139 NLLLAKV
+1139 
-1146 KWAEQ
+1146 
-1151 STSTRSKS
+1151 
-1159 LHVMHDS
+1159 
-1166 VQFIKCLTVNGSDG
+1166 
-1180 SGGASYHKLPGFMKL
+1180 
-1195 LKNVVSIDGDFSLGF
+1195 
-1210 LSDALCLGAIV
+1210 
-1221 RALETVLTKEIKL
+1221 
-1234 SSDDA
+1234 
-1239 LVLLGFPKQM
+1239 
-1249 KRTARELLDEIEK
+1249 
-1262 LCRTY
+1262 
-1267 GRTRLDEENVRAIL
+1267 
-1281 CNLEQ
+1281 
-1286 HDIVKKVSYEEGTW
+1286 
-1300 ELNERFSIS
+1300 
-1309 PF
+1309 

>member
-1 MAKKPSTGKA
+1 MAKKPTTGKA
-11 AKKKSNSKLSFHK
+11 VKKQTNSKLSFHK

-36 KDGTLQG
+36 KDGTLHG
-43 LKLRLGEDR
+43 LKIRLGEDR

-68 SNYLFEVDLV
+68 SNYLFEVDLI

-98 EHRNRKEETVLNMK
+98 EHRNLKEDTVLNMK

-120 FTEIYLDWHFNRKQ
+120 FTEIYLDWYFNRKQ

-141 RELEAYNVENS
+141 SELNIYNAENNE
-152 KTAKDRAN
+152 TAKDRAN
-160 QFRNYILD
+160 QFKSYILD
-168 DLNKLAFW
+168 DLNKLAYW

-193 YLHYFQNGNANHYP
+193 YLHYYQNGNTHHYP

-219 SQQHMN
+219 SQQHLD
-225 ELYDSGFSHI
+225 ELYNSGFSHI
-235 QLFDKSKPTPFRGTI
+235 QLFDKNKSAPFKGTV
-250 EVIDINKLADEMG
+250 EVIDINKLADDMG
-263 DKTVAVEAFEGKN
+263 DKTVAVEAFEGNN

-316 AVSDGKTVEAIE
+316 AVSGGNNVEAVEAEI
-328 TDLKKKKAKM
+328 KKKKAKL

-348 TEEQLAQ
+348 TAEQLEK
-355 LELDSEAKRDARIQ
+355 LELTSEELRDARIQ

-396 SLILNLNPEQDKQDE
+396 SLILNLNPNEDKKDE

-429 LFNKNKDQLAEF
+429 LFNKNKDKLGEF

-451 GNTVGGEDSDI
+451 GNTVSGEDSDI
-462 HAVLRFLAWFLNH
+462 HAVLRFLAWFLNN
-475 EAQAKAWIKDLV
+475 EVQAKSWIRDLV
-487 DNKARILDTKGRNI
+487 KNKARILDTKDRNI
-501 FEKRFTALMHDAEG
+501 FEKRFTALINGPED
-515 IYVDILAKLFNT
+515 IYLDILARLFNT

-547 LQVGDAEPFGLI
+547 LQVGEAEPFGLI

-578 YQRDDFARSLFH
+578 YQRDDFAKSLFH
-590 TLNDKDSK
+590 TLNDKDSQ

-639 GVRLKGRD
+639 GVRLKGRN

-652 STPAQRPKR
+652 STPGERPKGL
-661 IHLDKLETLNIFG
+661 HLEKLETLNIFG

-703 ETRPNLPATKLKTL
+703 ETRPNMPNTKLKTL
-717 KLKDGYKDNQKH
+717 KLKDGYKDNQKN
-729 GFKRVHYPELYQVPT
+729 GFKRVYFPELYEVPA
-744 EFEGKIKLPHVKLD
+744 ELQGKIKHPHIKLD

-774 TPVNVRYEGKL
+774 TPVNVRNEAKL
-785 DYKVIAAFDF
+785 DYKVISAFDF
-795 ERLYLAVQDYKLQRG
+795 DRLYLAIQAYKLQRG

-817 KQRLMDF
+817 KQRLIDF
-824 CLGKT
+824 CLGKA
-829 EFSNK
+829 NIANN
-834 WYTLLIPKSEL
+834 WYTLSIPASEL
-845 DVKQF
+845 EIKQY
-850 SDVSK
+850 SDIAK
-855 QEDIMLRLLLDYTD
+855 QEDIMLRLLTDYTD
-869 RFYQALKNAY
+869 RFYNALKNAY
-879 EGQFYQVTQVQ
+879 EGQFYEITQVN
-890 EDDPGMI
+890 EDDPCMI
-897 GMYHFEIE
+897 KMYHFEIE
-905 ESDEGMD
+905 ESDDGLD
-912 YAERLEQ
+912 YTKRLEQ
-919 LQEIVTRGDI
+919 LQQIVAQGDI
-929 GKAKEW
+929 GKAKSW
-935 TAPGMVAVSFDKH
+935 NAPGMIAVTFDKH
-948 LYYPLLSVEKD
+948 LYYPLLSIEKN

-974 SEVAFVRDLEQF
+974 SEITFIKDLQEF
-986 IETPKGQEI
+986 IETPKGQKT
-995 IGDKSLYLLRNADTK
+995 IGNKSLYLLRNADSK
-1010 SKGLGFATA
+1010 AKGLGFATA

-1033 KTGKQ
+1033 ESGKQ
-1038 WLSLVDPKGIR
+1038 WLSLIDPKGIR

-1059 LYKEIKSLE
+1059 LYKEIKELE
-1068 RKINDQNLSLSA
+1068 KKLSDDKLSLSA
-1080 FVVSATEHRDLI
+1080 FIISETRFVDLI
-1092 NVSEPQDL
+1092 NVSEPKDKI
-1100 LEERNILF
+1100 EERNVLF
-1108 MDDNTY
+1108 IEDTGSIY
-1114 LEKMLLKM
+1114 LEKLFKKM
-1122 LAFSHA
+1122 VA
-1128 PTDEMS
+1128 
-1134 EEQLA
+1134 
-1139 NLLLAKV
+1139 
-1146 KWAEQ
+1146 
-1151 STSTRSKS
+1151 
-1159 LHVMHDS
+1159 
-1166 VQFIKCLTVNGSDG
+1166 
-1180 SGGASYHKLPGFMKL
+1180 
-1195 LKNVVSIDGDFSLGF
+1195 
-1210 LSDALCLGAIV
+1210 
-1221 RALETVLTKEIKL
+1221 
-1234 SSDDA
+1234 
-1239 LVLLGFPKQM
+1239 
-1249 KRTARELLDEIEK
+1249 
-1262 LCRTY
+1262 
-1267 GRTRLDEENVRAIL
+1267 
-1281 CNLEQ
+1281 
-1286 HDIVKKVSYEEGTW
+1286 
-1300 ELNERFSIS
+1300 
-1309 PF
+1309 

>member
-1 MAKKPSTGKA
+1 MAKKPTTGKA
-11 AKKKSNSKLSFHK
+11 VKKQTNSKLSFHK

-36 KDGTLQG
+36 KDGTLHG
-43 LKLRLGEDR
+43 LKIRLGEDR

-68 SNYLFEVDLV
+68 SNYLFEVDLI

-98 EHRNRKEETVLNMK
+98 EHRNLKEDTVLNMK

-120 FTEIYLDWHFNRKQ
+120 FTEIYLDWYFNRKQ

-141 RELEAYNVENS
+141 SELNIYNAENNE
-152 KTAKDRAN
+152 TAKDRAN
-160 QFRNYILD
+160 QFKSYILD
-168 DLNKLAFW
+168 DLNKLAYW

-193 YLHYFQNGNANHYP
+193 YLHYYQNGNTHHYP

-219 SQQHMN
+219 SQQHLD
-225 ELYDSGFSHI
+225 ELYNSGFSHI
-235 QLFDKSKPTPFRGTI
+235 QLFDKNKSAPFKGTV
-250 EVIDINKLADEMG
+250 EVIDINKLADDMG
-263 DKTVAVEAFEGKN
+263 DKTVAVEAFEGNN

-316 AVSDGKTVEAIE
+316 AVSGGNNVEAVEAE
-328 TDLKKKKAKM
+328 TKKKKAKL

-348 TEEQLAQ
+348 TAEQLEK
-355 LELDSEAKRDARIQ
+355 LELTSEELRDARIQ

-396 SLILNLNPEQDKQDE
+396 SLILNLNPNEDKKDE

-429 LFNKNKDQLAEF
+429 LFNKNKDKLGEF

-451 GNTVGGEDSDI
+451 RNTVSGEDSDI
-462 HAVLRFLAWFLNH
+462 HAVLRFLAWFLNN
-475 EAQAKAWIKDLV
+475 EVQAKSWIRDLV
-487 DNKARILDTKGRNI
+487 ENKARILDTKDRNI
-501 FEKRFTALMHDAEG
+501 FEKRFTALINGPED
-515 IYVDILAKLFNT
+515 IYLDILARLFNT

-547 LQVGDAEPFGLI
+547 LQVGEAEPFGLI

-578 YQRDDFARSLFH
+578 YQRDDFAKSLFH
-590 TLNDKDSK
+590 TLNDKDSQ

-639 GVRLKGRD
+639 GVRLKGRN

-652 STPAQRPKR
+652 STPGERPKGL
-661 IHLDKLETLNIFG
+661 HLEKLETLNIFG

-703 ETRPNLPATKLKTL
+703 ETRPNMPNTKLKTL
-717 KLKDGYKDNQKH
+717 KLKDGYKDNQKN
-729 GFKRVHYPELYQVPT
+729 GFKRVYFPELYEVPA
-744 EFEGKIKLPHVKLD
+744 ELQGKIKHPHIKLD

-774 TPVNVRYEGKL
+774 TPVNVRNEAKL
-785 DYKVIAAFDF
+785 DYKVISAFDF
-795 ERLYLAVQDYKLQRG
+795 DRLYLAIQTYKLQRG

-817 KQRLMDF
+817 KQRLIDF
-824 CLGKT
+824 CLGKA
-829 EFSNK
+829 NIANN
-834 WYTLLIPKSEL
+834 WYTLSIPASEL
-845 DVKQF
+845 EIKQY
-850 SDVSK
+850 SDIAK
-855 QEDIMLRLLLDYTD
+855 QEDIMLRLLTDYTD
-869 RFYQALKNAY
+869 RFYNALKNAY
-879 EGQFYQVTQVQ
+879 EGQFYEITQVN
-890 EDDPGMI
+890 EDDPCMI
-897 GMYHFEIE
+897 KMYHFEIE
-905 ESDEGMD
+905 ESDDGLD
-912 YAERLEQ
+912 YTKRLEQ
-919 LQEIVTRGDI
+919 LQQIVAQGDI
-929 GKAKEW
+929 GKAKSW
-935 TAPGMVAVSFDKH
+935 NAPGMIAVTFDKH
-948 LYYPLLSVEKD
+948 LYYPLLSIEKN

-974 SEVAFVRDLEQF
+974 SEITFIKDLQEF
-986 IETPKGQEI
+986 IETPKGQKT
-995 IGDKSLYLLRNADTK
+995 IGNKSLYLLRNADSK
-1010 SKGLGFATA
+1010 AKGLGFATA

-1033 KTGKQ
+1033 ESGKQ
-1038 WLSLVDPKGIR
+1038 WLSLIDPKGIR

-1059 LYKEIKSLE
+1059 LYKEIKELE
-1068 RKINDQNLSLSA
+1068 KKLSDDKLSLSA
-1080 FVVSATEHRDLI
+1080 FIISETRFVDLI
-1092 NVSEPQDL
+1092 NVSEPKDKI
-1100 LEERNILF
+1100 EERNVLF
-1108 MDDNTY
+1108 IEDTGSIY
-1114 LEKMLLKM
+1114 LEKLFKKM
-1122 LAFSHA
+1122 VA
-1128 PTDEMS
+1128 
-1134 EEQLA
+1134 
-1139 NLLLAKV
+1139 
-1146 KWAEQ
+1146 
-1151 STSTRSKS
+1151 
-1159 LHVMHDS
+1159 
-1166 VQFIKCLTVNGSDG
+1166 
-1180 SGGASYHKLPGFMKL
+1180 
-1195 LKNVVSIDGDFSLGF
+1195 
-1210 LSDALCLGAIV
+1210 
-1221 RALETVLTKEIKL
+1221 
-1234 SSDDA
+1234 
-1239 LVLLGFPKQM
+1239 
-1249 KRTARELLDEIEK
+1249 
-1262 LCRTY
+1262 
-1267 GRTRLDEENVRAIL
+1267 
-1281 CNLEQ
+1281 
-1286 HDIVKKVSYEEGTW
+1286 
-1300 ELNERFSIS
+1300 
-1309 PF
+1309 

>member
-1 MAKKPSTGKA
+1 MAKKPTTGKA
-11 AKKKSNSKLSFHK
+11 IKKQTNSKLSFHK

-36 KDGTLQG
+36 KDGTLHS
-43 LKLRLGEDR
+43 LKIRLGEDR

-68 SNYLFEVDLV
+68 SNYLFEVDLI

-98 EHRNRKEETVLNMK
+98 EHRNLKEDTVLNMK

-120 FTEIYLDWHFNRKQ
+120 FTEIYLDWYFNRKQ

-141 RELEAYNVENS
+141 SELNIYNAENNE
-152 KTAKDRAN
+152 TAKDRAN
-160 QFRNYILD
+160 QFKSYILD
-168 DLNKLAFW
+168 DLNKLAYW

-193 YLHYFQNGNANHYP
+193 YLHYYQNGNTHHYP

-219 SQQHMN
+219 SQQHLD
-225 ELYDSGFSHI
+225 ELYNSGFSHI
-235 QLFDKSKPTPFRGTI
+235 QLFDKNKSAPFKGTV
-250 EVIDINKLADEMG
+250 EVIDINKLADDMG
-263 DKTVAVEAFEGKN
+263 DKTVAVEAFEGNN

-316 AVSDGKTVEAIE
+316 AVSGGNNVEAVEAEI
-328 TDLKKKKAKM
+328 KKKKAKL

-348 TEEQLAQ
+348 TAEQLEK
-355 LELDSEAKRDARIQ
+355 LELTSEELRDARIQ

-396 SLILNLNPEQDKQDE
+396 SLILNLNPNEDKKDE

-429 LFNKNKDQLAEF
+429 LFNKNKDKLGEF

-451 GNTVGGEDSDI
+451 GNTVSGEDSDI
-462 HAVLRFLAWFLNH
+462 HAVLRFLAWFLNN
-475 EAQAKAWIKDLV
+475 EVQAKSWIRDLV
-487 DNKARILDTKGRNI
+487 ENKARILDTKDRNI
-501 FEKRFTALMHDAEG
+501 FEKRFTALINGPED
-515 IYVDILAKLFNT
+515 IYLDILARLFNT

-547 LQVGDAEPFGLI
+547 LQVGEAEPFGLI

-578 YQRDDFARSLFH
+578 YQRDDFAKSLFH
-590 TLNDKDSK
+590 TLNDKDSQ

-639 GVRLKGRD
+639 GVRLKGRN

-652 STPAQRPKR
+652 STPGERPKGL
-661 IHLDKLETLNIFG
+661 HLEKLETLNIFG

-703 ETRPNLPATKLKTL
+703 ETRPNMPNTKLKTL
-717 KLKDGYKDNQKH
+717 KLKDGYKDNQKN
-729 GFKRVHYPELYQVPT
+729 GFKRVYFPELYEVPA
-744 EFEGKIKLPHVKLD
+744 ELQGKIKHPHIKLD

-774 TPVNVRYEGKL
+774 TPVNVRNEAKL
-785 DYKVIAAFDF
+785 DYKVISAFDF
-795 ERLYLAVQDYKLQRG
+795 DRLYLAIQAYKLQRG

-817 KQRLMDF
+817 KQRLIDF
-824 CLGKT
+824 CLGKA
-829 EFSNK
+829 NIANN
-834 WYTLLIPKSEL
+834 WYTLSIPASEL
-845 DVKQF
+845 EIKQY
-850 SDVSK
+850 SDIAK
-855 QEDIMLRLLLDYTD
+855 QEDIMLRLLTDYTD
-869 RFYQALKNAY
+869 RFYNALKNAY
-879 EGQFYQVTQVQ
+879 EGQFYEITQVN
-890 EDDPGMI
+890 EDDPCMI
-897 GMYHFEIE
+897 KMYHFEIE
-905 ESDEGMD
+905 ESDDGLD
-912 YAERLEQ
+912 YTKRLEQ
-919 LQEIVTRGDI
+919 LQQIVAQGDI
-929 GKAKEW
+929 GKAKSW
-935 TAPGMVAVSFDKH
+935 NAPGMIAVTFDKH
-948 LYYPLLSVEKD
+948 LYYPLLSIEKN

-974 SEVAFVRDLEQF
+974 SEITFIKDLQEF
-986 IETPKGQEI
+986 IETPKGQKT
-995 IGDKSLYLLRNADTK
+995 IGNKSLYLLRNADSK
-1010 SKGLGFATA
+1010 AKGLGFATA

-1033 KTGKQ
+1033 ESGKQ
-1038 WLSLVDPKGIR
+1038 WLSLIDPKGIR

-1059 LYKEIKSLE
+1059 LYKEIKELE
-1068 RKINDQNLSLSA
+1068 KKLSDDKLSLSA
-1080 FVVSATEHRDLI
+1080 FIVSETRFVDLI
-1092 NVSEPQDL
+1092 NVSEPKDKI
-1100 LEERNILF
+1100 EERNVLF
-1108 MDDNTY
+1108 IEDTGSIY
-1114 LEKMLLKM
+1114 LEKLFKKM
-1122 LAFSHA
+1122 VA
-1128 PTDEMS
+1128 
-1134 EEQLA
+1134 
-1139 NLLLAKV
+1139 
-1146 KWAEQ
+1146 
-1151 STSTRSKS
+1151 
-1159 LHVMHDS
+1159 
-1166 VQFIKCLTVNGSDG
+1166 
-1180 SGGASYHKLPGFMKL
+1180 
-1195 LKNVVSIDGDFSLGF
+1195 
-1210 LSDALCLGAIV
+1210 
-1221 RALETVLTKEIKL
+1221 
-1234 SSDDA
+1234 
-1239 LVLLGFPKQM
+1239 
-1249 KRTARELLDEIEK
+1249 
-1262 LCRTY
+1262 
-1267 GRTRLDEENVRAIL
+1267 
-1281 CNLEQ
+1281 
-1286 HDIVKKVSYEEGTW
+1286 
-1300 ELNERFSIS
+1300 
-1309 PF
+1309 

>member
-1 MAKKPSTGKA
+1 MAKKPTTGKA
-11 AKKKSNSKLSFHK
+11 VKKQTNSKLSFHK

-36 KDGTLQG
+36 KDGTLHG
-43 LKLRLGEDR
+43 LKIRLGEDR

-68 SNYLFEVDLV
+68 SNYLFEVDLI

-98 EHRNRKEETVLNMK
+98 EHRNLKEDTVLNMK

-120 FTEIYLDWHFNRKQ
+120 FTEIYLDWYFNRKQ

-141 RELEAYNVENS
+141 SELNIYNAENNE
-152 KTAKDRAN
+152 TAKDRAN
-160 QFRNYILD
+160 QFKSYILD
-168 DLNKLAFW
+168 DLNKLAYW

-193 YLHYFQNGNANHYP
+193 YLHYYQNGNTHHYP

-219 SQQHMN
+219 SQQHLD
-225 ELYDSGFSHI
+225 ELYNSGFSHI
-235 QLFDKSKPTPFRGTI
+235 QLFDKNKSAPFKGTV
-250 EVIDINKLADEMG
+250 EVIDINKLADDMG
-263 DKTVAVEAFEGKN
+263 DKTVAVEAFEGNN

-316 AVSDGKTVEAIE
+316 AVSGGNNVEAVEAEI
-328 TDLKKKKAKM
+328 KKKKAKL

-348 TEEQLAQ
+348 TAEQLEK
-355 LELDSEAKRDARIQ
+355 LELTSEELRDARIQ

-396 SLILNLNPEQDKQDE
+396 SLILNLNPNEDKKDE

-429 LFNKNKDQLAEF
+429 LFNKNKDKLGEF

-451 GNTVGGEDSDI
+451 GNTVSGEDSDI
-462 HAVLRFLAWFLNH
+462 HAVLRFLAWFLNN
-475 EAQAKAWIKDLV
+475 EVQAKSWIRDLV
-487 DNKARILDTKGRNI
+487 ENKARILDTKDRNI
-501 FEKRFTALMHDAEG
+501 FEKRFTALINGPED
-515 IYVDILAKLFNT
+515 IYLDILARLFNT

-547 LQVGDAEPFGLI
+547 LQVGEAEPFGLI

-578 YQRDDFARSLFH
+578 YQRDDFAKSLFH
-590 TLNDKDSK
+590 TLNDKDSQ
-598 LHILIGSRKFTEGW
+598 LHILIGSRKFTEDW

-639 GVRLKGRD
+639 GVRLKGRN

-652 STPAQRPKR
+652 STPGERPKGL
-661 IHLDKLETLNIFG
+661 HLEKLETLNIFG

-703 ETRPNLPATKLKTL
+703 ETRPNMPNTKLKTL
-717 KLKDGYKDNQKH
+717 KLKDGYKDNQKN
-729 GFKRVHYPELYQVPT
+729 GFKRVYFPELYEVPA
-744 EFEGKIKLPHVKLD
+744 ELQGKIKHPHIKLD

-774 TPVNVRYEGKL
+774 TPVNVRNEAKL
-785 DYKVIAAFDF
+785 DYKVISAFDF
-795 ERLYLAVQDYKLQRG
+795 DRLYLAIQAYKLQRG

-817 KQRLMDF
+817 KQRLIDF
-824 CLGKT
+824 CLGKA
-829 EFSNK
+829 NIANN
-834 WYTLLIPKSEL
+834 WYTLSIPASEL
-845 DVKQF
+845 EIKQY
-850 SDVSK
+850 SDIAK
-855 QEDIMLRLLLDYTD
+855 QEDIMLRLLTDYTD
-869 RFYQALKNAY
+869 RFYNALKNAY
-879 EGQFYQVTQVQ
+879 EGQFYEITQVN
-890 EDDPGMI
+890 EDDPCMI
-897 GMYHFEIE
+897 KMYHFEIE
-905 ESDEGMD
+905 ESDDGLD
-912 YAERLEQ
+912 YTKRLEQ
-919 LQEIVTRGDI
+919 LQQIVAQGDI
-929 GKAKEW
+929 GKAKSW
-935 TAPGMVAVSFDKH
+935 NAPGMIAVTFDKH
-948 LYYPLLSVEKD
+948 LYYPLLSIEKN

-974 SEVAFVRDLEQF
+974 SEITFIKDLQEF
-986 IETPKGQEI
+986 IETPKGQKT
-995 IGDKSLYLLRNADTK
+995 IGNKSLYLLRNADSK
-1010 SKGLGFATA
+1010 AKGLGFATA

-1033 KTGKQ
+1033 ESGKQ
-1038 WLSLVDPKGIR
+1038 WLSLIDPKGIR

-1059 LYKEIKSLE
+1059 LYKEIKELE
-1068 RKINDQNLSLSA
+1068 KKLSDDKLSLSA
-1080 FVVSATEHRDLI
+1080 FIVSETRFVDLI
-1092 NVSEPQDL
+1092 NVSEPKDKI
-1100 LEERNILF
+1100 EERNVLF
-1108 MDDNTY
+1108 LEDTGSIY
-1114 LEKMLLKM
+1114 LEKLFKKM
-1122 LAFSHA
+1122 VA
-1128 PTDEMS
+1128 
-1134 EEQLA
+1134 
-1139 NLLLAKV
+1139 
-1146 KWAEQ
+1146 
-1151 STSTRSKS
+1151 
-1159 LHVMHDS
+1159 
-1166 VQFIKCLTVNGSDG
+1166 
-1180 SGGASYHKLPGFMKL
+1180 
-1195 LKNVVSIDGDFSLGF
+1195 
-1210 LSDALCLGAIV
+1210 
-1221 RALETVLTKEIKL
+1221 
-1234 SSDDA
+1234 
-1239 LVLLGFPKQM
+1239 
-1249 KRTARELLDEIEK
+1249 
-1262 LCRTY
+1262 
-1267 GRTRLDEENVRAIL
+1267 
-1281 CNLEQ
+1281 
-1286 HDIVKKVSYEEGTW
+1286 
-1300 ELNERFSIS
+1300 
-1309 PF
+1309 

>member
-1 MAKKPSTGKA
+1 MAKKPTTGKA
-11 AKKKSNSKLSFHK
+11 IKKQTNSKLSFHK

-36 KDGTLQG
+36 KDSTLHG
-43 LKLRLGEDR
+43 LKIRLGEDR

-68 SNYLFEVDLV
+68 SNYLFEVDLI

-98 EHRNRKEETVLNMK
+98 EHRNLKEDTVLNMK

-120 FTEIYLDWHFNRKQ
+120 FTEIYLDWYFNRKQ

-141 RELEAYNVENS
+141 SELNLYNAENNE
-152 KTAKDRAN
+152 TAKDRAN
-160 QFRNYILD
+160 QFKSYILD
-168 DLNKLAFW
+168 DLNKLAYW

-193 YLHYFQNGNANHYP
+193 YLHYYQNGNTHHYP

-219 SQQHMN
+219 SQQHLD
-225 ELYDSGFSHI
+225 ELYNSGFSHI
-235 QLFDKSKPTPFRGTI
+235 QLFDKNKSAPFKGTV
-250 EVIDINKLADEMG
+250 EVIDINKLADDMG
-263 DKTVAVEAFEGKN
+263 DKTVAVEAFEGNN

-316 AVSDGKTVEAIE
+316 AVSGGNNVEAVEAEI
-328 TDLKKKKAKM
+328 KKKKAKL

-348 TEEQLAQ
+348 TAEQLEK
-355 LELDSEAKRDARIQ
+355 LELTSEELRDARIQ

-396 SLILNLNPEQDKQDE
+396 SLILNLNPNEDKKDE

-429 LFNKNKDQLAEF
+429 LFNKNKDKLGEF

-451 GNTVGGEDSDI
+451 GNTVSGEDSDI
-462 HAVLRFLAWFLNH
+462 HAVLRFLAWFLNN
-475 EAQAKAWIKDLV
+475 EVQAKSWIRDLV
-487 DNKARILDTKGRNI
+487 ENKARILDTKDRNI
-501 FEKRFTALMHDAEG
+501 FEKRFTALINGPED
-515 IYVDILAKLFNT
+515 IYLDILARLFNT

-547 LQVGDAEPFGLI
+547 LQVGEAEPFGLI

-578 YQRDDFARSLFH
+578 YQRDDFAKSLFH
-590 TLNDKDSK
+590 TLNDKDSQ

-639 GVRLKGRD
+639 GVRLKGRN

-652 STPAQRPKR
+652 STPGERPKGL
-661 IHLDKLETLNIFG
+661 HLEKLETLNIFG

-703 ETRPNLPATKLKTL
+703 ETRPNMPNTKLKTL
-717 KLKDGYKDNQKH
+717 KLKDGYKDNQKN
-729 GFKRVHYPELYQVPT
+729 GFKRVYFPELYEVPA
-744 EFEGKIKLPHVKLD
+744 ELQGKIKHPHIKLD

-774 TPVNVRYEGKL
+774 TPVNVRNEAKL
-785 DYKVIAAFDF
+785 DYKVISAFDF
-795 ERLYLAVQDYKLQRG
+795 DRLYLAIQAYKLQRG

-817 KQRLMDF
+817 KQRLIDF
-824 CLGKT
+824 CLGKA
-829 EFSNK
+829 NIANN
-834 WYTLLIPKSEL
+834 WYTLSIPASEL
-845 DVKQF
+845 EIKQY
-850 SDVSK
+850 SDIAK
-855 QEDIMLRLLLDYTD
+855 QEDIMLRLLTDYTD
-869 RFYQALKNAY
+869 RFYNALKNAY
-879 EGQFYQVTQVQ
+879 EGQFYEITQVN
-890 EDDPGMI
+890 EDDPCMI
-897 GMYHFEIE
+897 KMYHFEIE
-905 ESDEGMD
+905 ESDDGLD
-912 YAERLEQ
+912 YTKRLEQ
-919 LQEIVTRGDI
+919 LQQIVAQGDI
-929 GKAKEW
+929 GKAKSW
-935 TAPGMVAVSFDKH
+935 NAPGMIAVTFDKH
-948 LYYPLLSVEKD
+948 LYYPLLSIEKN

-974 SEVAFVRDLEQF
+974 SEITFIKDLQEF
-986 IETPKGQEI
+986 IETPKGQKT
-995 IGDKSLYLLRNADTK
+995 IGNKSLYLLRNADSK
-1010 SKGLGFATA
+1010 AKGLGFATA

-1033 KTGKQ
+1033 ESGKQ
-1038 WLSLVDPKGIR
+1038 WLSLIDPKGIR

-1059 LYKEIKSLE
+1059 LYKEIKELE
-1068 RKINDQNLSLSA
+1068 NKLSDDKLSLSA
-1080 FVVSATEHRDLI
+1080 FIISETRFVDLI
-1092 NVSEPQDL
+1092 NVSEPKDKI
-1100 LEERNILF
+1100 EERNVLF
-1108 MDDNTY
+1108 IEDTGSIY
-1114 LEKMLLKM
+1114 LEKLFKKM
-1122 LAFSHA
+1122 VA
-1128 PTDEMS
+1128 
-1134 EEQLA
+1134 
-1139 NLLLAKV
+1139 
-1146 KWAEQ
+1146 
-1151 STSTRSKS
+1151 
-1159 LHVMHDS
+1159 
-1166 VQFIKCLTVNGSDG
+1166 
-1180 SGGASYHKLPGFMKL
+1180 
-1195 LKNVVSIDGDFSLGF
+1195 
-1210 LSDALCLGAIV
+1210 
-1221 RALETVLTKEIKL
+1221 
-1234 SSDDA
+1234 
-1239 LVLLGFPKQM
+1239 
-1249 KRTARELLDEIEK
+1249 
-1262 LCRTY
+1262 
-1267 GRTRLDEENVRAIL
+1267 
-1281 CNLEQ
+1281 
-1286 HDIVKKVSYEEGTW
+1286 
-1300 ELNERFSIS
+1300 
-1309 PF
+1309 

>member
-1 MAKKPSTGKA
+1 MAKKPTTGKA
-11 AKKKSNSKLSFHK
+11 IKKQTNSKLSFHK

-36 KDGTLQG
+36 KDGTLHG
-43 LKLRLGEDR
+43 LKIRLGEDR

-68 SNYLFEVDLV
+68 SNYLFEVDLI

-98 EHRNRKEETVLNMK
+98 EHRNLKEDTVLNMK

-120 FTEIYLDWHFNRKQ
+120 FTEIYLDWYFNRKQ

-141 RELEAYNVENS
+141 SELNIYNAENNE
-152 KTAKDRAN
+152 TAKDRAN
-160 QFRNYILD
+160 QFKSYILD
-168 DLNKLAFW
+168 DLNKLAYW

-193 YLHYFQNGNANHYP
+193 YLHYYQNGNTHHYP

-219 SQQHMN
+219 SQQHLD
-225 ELYDSGFSHI
+225 ELYNSGFSHI
-235 QLFDKSKPTPFRGTI
+235 QLFDKNKSAPFKGTV
-250 EVIDINKLADEMG
+250 EVIDINKLADDMG
-263 DKTVAVEAFEGKN
+263 DKTVAVEAFEGNN

-316 AVSDGKTVEAIE
+316 AVSGGNNVEAVEAEI
-328 TDLKKKKAKM
+328 KKKKAKL

-348 TEEQLAQ
+348 SAEQLEK
-355 LELDSEAKRDARIQ
+355 LELTSEELRDARIQ

-396 SLILNLNPEQDKQDE
+396 SLILNLNPNEDKKDE

-429 LFNKNKDQLAEF
+429 LFNKNKDKLGEF

-451 GNTVGGEDSDI
+451 GNTVSGEDSDI
-462 HAVLRFLAWFLNH
+462 HAVLRFLAWFLNN
-475 EAQAKAWIKDLV
+475 EVQAKSWIRDLV
-487 DNKARILDTKGRNI
+487 ENKARILDTKDRNI
-501 FEKRFTALMHDAEG
+501 FEKRFTALINGPED
-515 IYVDILAKLFNT
+515 IYLDILARLFNT

-547 LQVGDAEPFGLI
+547 LQVGEAEPFGLI

-578 YQRDDFARSLFH
+578 YQRDDFAKSLFH
-590 TLNDKDSK
+590 TLNDKDSQ

-639 GVRLKGRD
+639 GVRLKGRN

-652 STPAQRPKR
+652 STPGERPKGL
-661 IHLDKLETLNIFG
+661 HLEKLETLNIFG

-703 ETRPNLPATKLKTL
+703 ETRPNMPNTKLKTL
-717 KLKDGYKDNQKH
+717 KLKDGYKDNQKN
-729 GFKRVHYPELYQVPT
+729 GFKRVYFPELYEVPA
-744 EFEGKIKLPHVKLD
+744 ELQGKIKHPHIKLD

-774 TPVNVRYEGKL
+774 TPVNVRNEAKL
-785 DYKVIAAFDF
+785 DYKVISAFDF
-795 ERLYLAVQDYKLQRG
+795 DRLYLAIQAYKLQRG

-817 KQRLMDF
+817 KQRLIDF
-824 CLGKT
+824 CLGKA
-829 EFSNK
+829 NIANN
-834 WYTLLIPKSEL
+834 WYTLSIPASEL
-845 DVKQF
+845 EIKQY
-850 SDVSK
+850 SDIAK
-855 QEDIMLRLLLDYTD
+855 QEDIMLRLLTDYTD
-869 RFYQALKNAY
+869 RFYNALKNAY
-879 EGQFYQVTQVQ
+879 EGQFYEITQVN
-890 EDDPGMI
+890 EDDPCMI
-897 GMYHFEIE
+897 KMYHFEIE
-905 ESDEGMD
+905 ESDDGLD
-912 YAERLEQ
+912 YTKRLEQ
-919 LQEIVTRGDI
+919 LQQIVAQGDI
-929 GKAKEW
+929 GKAKSW
-935 TAPGMVAVSFDKH
+935 NAPGMIAVTFDKH
-948 LYYPLLSVEKD
+948 LYYPLLSIEKN

-974 SEVAFVRDLEQF
+974 SEITFIKDLQEF
-986 IETPKGQEI
+986 IETPKGQKT
-995 IGDKSLYLLRNADTK
+995 IGNKSLYLLRNADSK
-1010 SKGLGFATA
+1010 AKGLGFATA

-1033 KTGKQ
+1033 ESGKQ
-1038 WLSLVDPKGIR
+1038 WLSLIDPKGIR

-1059 LYKEIKSLE
+1059 LYKEIKELE
-1068 RKINDQNLSLSA
+1068 KKLSDDKLSLSA
-1080 FVVSATEHRDLI
+1080 FIISETRFVDLI
-1092 NVSEPQDL
+1092 NVSEPKDKI
-1100 LEERNILF
+1100 EERNVLF
-1108 MDDNTY
+1108 IEDTGSIY
-1114 LEKMLLKM
+1114 LEKLFKKM
-1122 LAFSHA
+1122 VA
-1128 PTDEMS
+1128 
-1134 EEQLA
+1134 
-1139 NLLLAKV
+1139 
-1146 KWAEQ
+1146 
-1151 STSTRSKS
+1151 
-1159 LHVMHDS
+1159 
-1166 VQFIKCLTVNGSDG
+1166 
-1180 SGGASYHKLPGFMKL
+1180 
-1195 LKNVVSIDGDFSLGF
+1195 
-1210 LSDALCLGAIV
+1210 
-1221 RALETVLTKEIKL
+1221 
-1234 SSDDA
+1234 
-1239 LVLLGFPKQM
+1239 
-1249 KRTARELLDEIEK
+1249 
-1262 LCRTY
+1262 
-1267 GRTRLDEENVRAIL
+1267 
-1281 CNLEQ
+1281 
-1286 HDIVKKVSYEEGTW
+1286 
-1300 ELNERFSIS
+1300 
-1309 PF
+1309 

>member
-1 MAKKPSTGKA
+1 MAKKPTTGKA
-11 AKKKSNSKLSFHK
+11 VKKQTNSKLSFHK

-36 KDGTLQG
+36 KDGTLHG
-43 LKLRLGEDR
+43 LKIRLGEDR

-68 SNYLFEVDLV
+68 SNYLFEVDLI

-98 EHRNRKEETVLNMK
+98 EHRNLKEDTVLNMK

-120 FTEIYLDWHFNRKQ
+120 FTEIYLDWYFNRKQ

-141 RELEAYNVENS
+141 SELNIYNAENNE
-152 KTAKDRAN
+152 TAKDRAN
-160 QFRNYILD
+160 QFKSYILD
-168 DLNKLAFW
+168 DLNKLAYW

-193 YLHYFQNGNANHYP
+193 YLHYYQNGNTHHYP

-219 SQQHMN
+219 SQQHLD
-225 ELYDSGFSHI
+225 ELYNSGFSHI
-235 QLFDKSKPTPFRGTI
+235 QLFDKNKSAPFKGTV
-250 EVIDINKLADEMG
+250 EVIDINKLADDMG
-263 DKTVAVEAFEGKN
+263 DKTVAVEAFEGNN

-316 AVSDGKTVEAIE
+316 AVSGGNNVEAVEAEI
-328 TDLKKKKAKM
+328 KKKKAKL

-348 TEEQLAQ
+348 TAEQLEK
-355 LELDSEAKRDARIQ
+355 LELTSEELRDARIQ

-396 SLILNLNPEQDKQDE
+396 SLILNLNPNEDKKDE

-429 LFNKNKDQLAEF
+429 LFNKNKDKLGEF

-451 GNTVGGEDSDI
+451 GNTVSGEDSDI
-462 HAVLRFLAWFLNH
+462 HAVLRFLAWFLNN
-475 EAQAKAWIKDLV
+475 EVQAKSWIRDLV
-487 DNKARILDTKGRNI
+487 ENKARILDTKDRNI
-501 FEKRFTALMHDAEG
+501 FEKRFTALINGPED
-515 IYVDILAKLFNT
+515 IYLDILARLFNT

-547 LQVGDAEPFGLI
+547 LQVGEAEPFGLI

-578 YQRDDFARSLFH
+578 YQRDDFAKSLFH
-590 TLNDKDSK
+590 TLNDKDSQ

-639 GVRLKGRD
+639 GVRLKGRN

-652 STPAQRPKR
+652 STPGERPKGL
-661 IHLDKLETLNIFG
+661 HLEKLETLNIFG

-703 ETRPNLPATKLKTL
+703 ETRPNMPNTKLKTL
-717 KLKDGYKDNQKH
+717 KLKDGYKDNQKN
-729 GFKRVHYPELYQVPT
+729 GFKRVYFPELYEVPA
-744 EFEGKIKLPHVKLD
+744 ELQGKIKHPHIKLD

-774 TPVNVRYEGKL
+774 TPVNVRNEAKL
-785 DYKVIAAFDF
+785 DYKVISAFDF
-795 ERLYLAVQDYKLQRG
+795 DRLYIAIQAYKLQRG

-817 KQRLMDF
+817 KQRLIDF
-824 CLGKT
+824 CLGKA
-829 EFSNK
+829 NIANN
-834 WYTLLIPKSEL
+834 WYTLSIPASEL
-845 DVKQF
+845 EIKQY
-850 SDVSK
+850 SDIAK
-855 QEDIMLRLLLDYTD
+855 QEDIMLRLLTDYTD
-869 RFYQALKNAY
+869 RFYNALKNAY
-879 EGQFYQVTQVQ
+879 EGQFYEITQVN
-890 EDDPGMI
+890 EDDPCMI
-897 GMYHFEIE
+897 KMYHFEIE
-905 ESDEGMD
+905 ESDDGLD
-912 YAERLEQ
+912 YTKRLEQ
-919 LQEIVTRGDI
+919 LQQIVAQGDI
-929 GKAKEW
+929 GKAKSW
-935 TAPGMVAVSFDKH
+935 NAPGMIAVTFDKH
-948 LYYPLLSVEKD
+948 LYYPLLSIEKD

-974 SEVAFVRDLEQF
+974 SEITFIKDLQEF
-986 IETPKGQEI
+986 IETPKGQKT
-995 IGDKSLYLLRNADTK
+995 IGNKSLYLLRNADSK
-1010 SKGLGFATA
+1010 AKGLGFATA

-1033 KTGKQ
+1033 ESGKQ
-1038 WLSLVDPKGIR
+1038 WLSLIDPKGIR

-1059 LYKEIKSLE
+1059 LYKEIKELE
-1068 RKINDQNLSLSA
+1068 KKLSDDKLSLSA
-1080 FVVSATEHRDLI
+1080 FIVSETRFVDLI
-1092 NVSEPQDL
+1092 NVSEPKDKI
-1100 LEERNILF
+1100 EERNVLF
-1108 MDDNTY
+1108 LEDTGSIY
-1114 LEKMLLKM
+1114 LEKLFKKM
-1122 LAFSHA
+1122 VA
-1128 PTDEMS
+1128 
-1134 EEQLA
+1134 
-1139 NLLLAKV
+1139 
-1146 KWAEQ
+1146 
-1151 STSTRSKS
+1151 
-1159 LHVMHDS
+1159 
-1166 VQFIKCLTVNGSDG
+1166 
-1180 SGGASYHKLPGFMKL
+1180 
-1195 LKNVVSIDGDFSLGF
+1195 
-1210 LSDALCLGAIV
+1210 
-1221 RALETVLTKEIKL
+1221 
-1234 SSDDA
+1234 
-1239 LVLLGFPKQM
+1239 
-1249 KRTARELLDEIEK
+1249 
-1262 LCRTY
+1262 
-1267 GRTRLDEENVRAIL
+1267 
-1281 CNLEQ
+1281 
-1286 HDIVKKVSYEEGTW
+1286 
-1300 ELNERFSIS
+1300 
-1309 PF
+1309 

>member
-1 MAKKPSTGKA
+1 MAKKPSAGKA
-11 AKKKSNSKLSFHK
+11 VKKQSNSKLSFHK

-43 LKLRLGEDR
+43 LKHRLGDDR
-52 FEGIHED
+52 HEGIHED

-68 SNYLFEVDLV
+68 SNYLFEVDMI
-78 DLDELR
+78 DLNDLR

-98 EHRNRKEETVLNMK
+98 EHRNRKEDTVLNMK

-134 ELLDGLN
+134 ALLDGLN
-141 RELEAYNVENS
+141 RELATYNSQNNA
-152 KTAKDRAN
+152 TAKDRVN
-160 QFRNYILD
+160 QFRSYILD

-186 LHVNILQ
+186 LHANILQ
-193 YLHYFQNGNANHYP
+193 YLHYFQNGNTSHYP

-263 DKTVAVEAFEGKN
+263 DKTVAVESFEGKN

-284 KGTGTAAGAWM
+284 KGTGSAAGAWM

-316 AVSDGKTVEAIE
+316 AVSDGKTVSAVEDDA
-328 TDLKKKKAKM
+328 KKKKAQL
-338 LFETTALGKL
+338 LFETKALGKL
-348 TEEQLAQ
+348 TDDQLAQ
-355 LELDSEAKRDARIQ
+355 LELDSEEQRDARIQ

-429 LFNKNKDQLAEF
+429 LFNKHQEKLKEF

-451 GNTVGGEDSDI
+451 GNTVSGEDSDI
-462 HAVLRFLAWFLNH
+462 YAVLCFLAWFLNH
-475 EAQAKAWIKDLV
+475 ESQAKAWIQDLV
-487 DNKARILDTKGRNI
+487 DNKARILDTKDRNI
-501 FEKRFTALMHDAEG
+501 FEKRFTALMNGPED
-515 IYVDILAKLFNT
+515 IYADILTKLFNT

-547 LQVGDAEPFGLI
+547 LQVGEAEPFGLI

-567 YKMCEEDTTFD
+567 YKMCEDDTTFD

-590 TLNDKDSK
+590 TLNDKNSK
-598 LHILIGSRKFTEGW
+598 LNILIGSRKFTEGW

-639 GVRLKGRD
+639 GVRLKGHD

-652 STPAQRPKR
+652 STPAQRPKG
-661 IHLDKLETLNIFG
+661 IHLDKLETLNVFG

-683 KQYLEDEGITPSDEI
+683 KQYLEEEGITPSDEI

-703 ETRPNLPATKLKTL
+703 ETHPNLPATKLKTL
-717 KLKDGYKDNQKH
+717 KLKDGYKDNQKN
-729 GFKRVHYPELYQVPT
+729 GFKRVHYPELYQFPA
-744 EFEGKIKLPHVKLD
+744 EFEGKIKPPRVKLD

-767 TSRKGDN
+767 TNRKGDL
-774 TPVNVRYEGKL
+774 TQVSVRHEGKL

-829 EFSNK
+829 DLSNK
-834 WYTLLIPKSEL
+834 WYSLLIPKSEL
-845 DVKQF
+845 
-850 SDVSK
+850 
-855 QEDIMLRLLLDYTD
+855 EIR
-869 RFYQALKNAY
+869 RF
-879 EGQFYQVTQVQ
+879 
-890 EDDPGMI
+890 
-897 GMYHFEIE
+897 
-905 ESDEGMD
+905 
-912 YAERLEQ
+912 
-919 LQEIVTRGDI
+919 
-929 GKAKEW
+929 
-935 TAPGMVAVSFDKH
+935 
-948 LYYPLLSVEKD
+948 
-959 ADLPLKMRPTAFDAP
+959 
-974 SEVAFVRDLEQF
+974 
-986 IETPKGQEI
+986 
-995 IGDKSLYLLRNADTK
+995 SLYVL
-1010 SKGLGFATA
+1010 
-1019 GNFYPDFLLWLVDD
+1019 
-1033 KTGKQ
+1033 
-1038 WLSLVDPKGIR
+1038 
-1049 NLNLDDAKFG
+1049 
-1059 LYKEIKSLE
+1059 
-1068 RKINDQNLSLSA
+1068 
-1080 FVVSATEHRDLI
+1080 
-1092 NVSEPQDL
+1092 VSEL
-1100 LEERNILF
+1100 
-1108 MDDNTY
+1108 
-1114 LEKMLLKM
+1114 
-1122 LAFSHA
+1122 
-1128 PTDEMS
+1128 
-1134 EEQLA
+1134 
-1139 NLLLAKV
+1139 
-1146 KWAEQ
+1146 
-1151 STSTRSKS
+1151 
-1159 LHVMHDS
+1159 
-1166 VQFIKCLTVNGSDG
+1166 
-1180 SGGASYHKLPGFMKL
+1180 
-1195 LKNVVSIDGDFSLGF
+1195 
-1210 LSDALCLGAIV
+1210 
-1221 RALETVLTKEIKL
+1221 
-1234 SSDDA
+1234 
-1239 LVLLGFPKQM
+1239 
-1249 KRTARELLDEIEK
+1249 
-1262 LCRTY
+1262 
-1267 GRTRLDEENVRAIL
+1267 
-1281 CNLEQ
+1281 
-1286 HDIVKKVSYEEGTW
+1286 
-1300 ELNERFSIS
+1300 
-1309 PF
+1309 

>member
-1 MAKKPSTGKA
+1 MAKKPTTGKA
-11 AKKKSNSKLSFHK
+11 VKKQTNSKLSFHK
-24 QLVLNRFMFRFF
+24 QLVLSRFMFRFF
-36 KDGTLQG
+36 KDGTLHG
-43 LKLRLGEDR
+43 LKIRLGEDR

-68 SNYLFEVDLV
+68 SNYLFEVDLI

-98 EHRNRKEETVLNMK
+98 EHRNRKEDTVLNMK

-120 FTEIYLDWHFNRKQ
+120 FTEIYLDWYFNRKQ
-134 ELLDGLN
+134 GLLDGLN
-141 RELEAYNVENS
+141 SELNIYNAENNE
-152 KTAKDRAN
+152 TAKDRVN
-160 QFRNYILD
+160 QFKSYILD
-168 DLNKLAFW
+168 DLNKLAYW

-193 YLHYFQNGNANHYP
+193 YLHYYQNGNTHHYP

-219 SQQHMN
+219 SQQHLD
-225 ELYDSGFSHI
+225 ELYNSGFSHI
-235 QLFDKSKPTPFRGTI
+235 QLFDKSKSAPFKGTI
-250 EVIDINKLADEMG
+250 EVIDINKLADDMG
-263 DKTVAVEAFEGKN
+263 DKTVAVEAFEGNN

-316 AVSDGKTVEAIE
+316 AVSGGNNVEAVEAEI
-328 TDLKKKKAKM
+328 KKKKAKL

-348 TEEQLAQ
+348 ADEQLAQ
-355 LELDSEAKRDARIQ
+355 LELTSEELRDARIQ

-396 SLILNLNPEQDKQDE
+396 SLILNLNPNEDKKDE

-429 LFNKNKDQLAEF
+429 LFNRNKDKLGEF

-451 GNTVGGEDSDI
+451 GNTVSGEDSDI
-462 HAVLRFLAWFLNH
+462 HAVLRFLAWFLNN
-475 EAQAKAWIKDLV
+475 ETQAKSWIRDLV
-487 DNKARILDTKGRNI
+487 ENKARILDTKERNI
-501 FEKRFTALMHDAEG
+501 FEKRFTALINGPED
-515 IYVDILAKLFNT
+515 IYLDILARLFNT

-547 LQVGDAEPFGLI
+547 LQVGEAEPFGLI

-578 YQRDDFARSLFH
+578 YQRDDFAKSLFH
-590 TLNDKDSK
+590 TLNDKDSQ
-598 LHILIGSRKFTEGW
+598 LNILIGSRKFTEGW

-639 GVRLKGRD
+639 GVRLKGRN

-652 STPAQRPKR
+652 STPGERPR
-661 IHLDKLETLNIFG
+661 GLHLEKLETLNIFG

-703 ETRPNLPATKLKTL
+703 ETRPNMPNTKLKTL

-729 GFKRVHYPELYQVPT
+729 GFKRVYFPELYEVPA
-744 EFEGKIKLPHVKLD
+744 ELQGKIKHPQIKLD

-774 TPVNVRYEGKL
+774 TPVNVRNEAKL
-785 DYKVIAAFDF
+785 DYKIISAFDF
-795 ERLYLAVQDYKLQRG
+795 DRIYLAIQAYKLQRG

-817 KQRLMDF
+817 KQRLIDF
-824 CLGKT
+824 CLGKVKVA
-829 EFSNK
+829 NN
-834 WYTLLIPKSEL
+834 WYTLSIPASEL
-845 DVKQF
+845 EIKQY
-850 SDVSK
+850 SDIAK
-855 QEDIMLRLLLDYTD
+855 QEDIMLRLLTDYTD
-869 RFYQALKNAY
+869 RFYNTLKNAY
-879 EGQFYQVTQVQ
+879 EGQFYEITQVN
-890 EDDPGMI
+890 EDDPCMI
-897 GMYHFEIE
+897 KMYHFEIE
-905 ESDEGMD
+905 ESDDGLD
-912 YAERLEQ
+912 YAERLEH
-919 LQEIVTRGDI
+919 LQQIVAQGEI
-929 GKAKEW
+929 GKAKSW
-935 TAPGMVAVSFDKH
+935 NAPGMIAVTFDKH
-948 LYYPLLSVEKD
+948 LYYPLLSIEKN

-974 SEVAFVRDLEQF
+974 SEITFIQDLQEF
-986 IETPKGQEI
+986 IETPKGQKI
-995 IGDKSLYLLRNADTK
+995 IGNKSLYLLRNADTK

-1033 KTGKQ
+1033 ESGKQ
-1038 WLSLVDPKGIR
+1038 WLSLIDPKGIR
-1049 NLNLDDAKFG
+1049 NLNFDDAKFG
-1059 LYKEIKSLE
+1059 LYKEIKELE
-1068 RKINDQNLSLSA
+1068 KKLSDDNLSLSA
-1080 FVVSATEHRDLI
+1080 FIVSETRFVDLI
-1092 NVSEPQDL
+1092 NVSEPKDKI
-1100 LEERNILF
+1100 EERNVLF
-1108 MDDNTY
+1108 LEDTGSIY
-1114 LEKMLLKM
+1114 LEKL
-1122 LAFSHA
+1122 F
-1128 PTDEMS
+1128 
-1134 EEQLA
+1134 
-1139 NLLLAKV
+1139 
-1146 KWAEQ
+1146 
-1151 STSTRSKS
+1151 
-1159 LHVMHDS
+1159 
-1166 VQFIKCLTVNGSDG
+1166 
-1180 SGGASYHKLPGFMKL
+1180 
-1195 LKNVVSIDGDFSLGF
+1195 
-1210 LSDALCLGAIV
+1210 
-1221 RALETVLTKEIKL
+1221 
-1234 SSDDA
+1234 
-1239 LVLLGFPKQM
+1239 
-1249 KRTARELLDEIEK
+1249 KRIIA
-1262 LCRTY
+1262 
-1267 GRTRLDEENVRAIL
+1267 
-1281 CNLEQ
+1281 
-1286 HDIVKKVSYEEGTW
+1286 
-1300 ELNERFSIS
+1300 
-1309 PF
+1309 

>member
-1 MAKKPSTGKA
+1 MARAPQTKNTVGKGKA
-11 AKKKSNSKLSFHK
+11 VKKVTNSKLSFHK

-36 KDGTLQG
+36 KDGSLHG

-68 SNYLFEVDLV
+68 CSNLFEVDLI

-98 EHRNRKEETVLNMK
+98 EHRNRKEDTVLNMK

-141 RELEAYNVENS
+141 RELTSYNSENS
-152 KTAKDRAN
+152 ATAKDKAN
-160 QFRNYILD
+160 QFRDYILD

-193 YLHYFQNGNANHYP
+193 YLHYFQNGNASHYP

-235 QLFDKSKPTPFRGTI
+235 QLFDKSKPTPFKGTI
-250 EVIDINKLADEMG
+250 EVIDINKLADDMG
-263 DKTVAVEAFEGKN
+263 DKTVAVEAFEGRN

-316 AVSDGKTVEAIE
+316 AVSDGKTVDALEEDIR
-328 TDLKKKKAKM
+328 KKKAKM
-338 LFETTALGKL
+338 LFDTTALGKL
-348 TEEQLAQ
+348 SNEQLAQ
-355 LELDSEAKRDARIQ
+355 LALDTEEQRDARIQ

-374 YGKSI
+374 YGKSV

-396 SLILNLNPEQDKQDE
+396 SLILNLNPEQDKHDE

-429 LFNKNKDQLAEF
+429 LFNKHKDKLTEF

-462 HAVLRFLAWFLNH
+462 HAVLKFLAWFLNH
-475 EAQAKAWIKDLV
+475 EAQARAWINDLV
-487 DNKARILDTKGRNI
+487 ANKARILDSKDRNI
-501 FEKRFTALMHDAEG
+501 FENRFTALMNGPTD
-515 IYVDILAKLFNT
+515 IYADILAKLFNT

-547 LQVGDAEPFGLI
+547 LQVGEASAFGLI

-567 YKMCEEDTTFD
+567 YAMCEEDETFD
-578 YQRDDFARSLFH
+578 YQRDDFAKTLFH

-652 STPAQRPKR
+652 STPAQRPKG

-683 KQYLEDEGITPSDEI
+683 KQYLEAEGITPSDEM

-703 ETRPNLPATKLKTL
+703 EIRPNLPVTSLKTL
-717 KLKDGYKDNQKH
+717 KLKDGYKDNQNL
-729 GFKRVHYPELYQVPT
+729 GFKRVHFPELYQVPA

-758 LYPKLESID
+758 LYPKLEAID
-767 TSRKGDN
+767 TSRKGTN
-774 TPVNVRYEGKL
+774 TPVNVRHEGKL
-785 DYKVIAAFDF
+785 DCKVVAAFDF
-795 ERLYLAVQDYKLQRG
+795 ERLYLAVQDFKLQRG

-817 KQRLMDF
+817 KERLMKF

-829 EFSNK
+829 MASNG
-834 WYTLLIPKSEL
+834 WYTLLIPASEL
-845 DVKQF
+845 EIRQF
-850 SDVSK
+850 SDVKK

-869 RFYQALKNAY
+869 RFYKTLKNAY

-890 EDDPGMI
+890 EDDPCMI
-897 GMYHFEIE
+897 KVYHFEIE
-905 ESDEGMD
+905 ESDDGLD

-919 LQEIVTRGDI
+919 LQQLVVKGDI
-929 GKAKEW
+929 GQAKAW
-935 TAPGMVAVSFDKH
+935 DAPGMIAITFDRH
-948 LYYPLLSVEKD
+948 LYYPLLSLERN
-959 ADLPLKMRPTAFDAP
+959 ADLPLKMRPAAFDAP
-974 SEVAFVRDLEQF
+974 SEVAFIKDLQAF
-986 IETPKGQEI
+986 IETPKGQET

-1010 SKGLGFATA
+1010 SRGLGFATA

-1033 KTGKQ
+1033 VTGKQ
-1038 WLSLVDPKGIR
+1038 WLSLIDPKGIR

-1059 LYKEIKSLE
+1059 LYKEIKVLE
-1068 RKINDQNLSLSA
+1068 PKLADKDLSLSA
-1080 FVVSATEHRDLI
+1080 FIVSETLHSDLLNVSAPKHE
-1092 NVSEPQDL
+1092 
-1100 LEERNILF
+1100 LEERNVLF
-1108 MDDNTY
+1108 MEDSGPVY
-1114 LEKMLLKM
+1114 LEKLFRKM
-1122 LAFSHA
+1122 VA
-1128 PTDEMS
+1128 
-1134 EEQLA
+1134 
-1139 NLLLAKV
+1139 
-1146 KWAEQ
+1146 
-1151 STSTRSKS
+1151 
-1159 LHVMHDS
+1159 
-1166 VQFIKCLTVNGSDG
+1166 
-1180 SGGASYHKLPGFMKL
+1180 
-1195 LKNVVSIDGDFSLGF
+1195 
-1210 LSDALCLGAIV
+1210 
-1221 RALETVLTKEIKL
+1221 
-1234 SSDDA
+1234 
-1239 LVLLGFPKQM
+1239 
-1249 KRTARELLDEIEK
+1249 
-1262 LCRTY
+1262 
-1267 GRTRLDEENVRAIL
+1267 
-1281 CNLEQ
+1281 
-1286 HDIVKKVSYEEGTW
+1286 
-1300 ELNERFSIS
+1300 
-1309 PF
+1309 

>member
-1 MAKKPSTGKA
+1 MAKKTTTGKA
-11 AKKKSNSKLSFHK
+11 VKKQTNSKLSFHK

-36 KDGTLQG
+36 KDGTLHG
-43 LKLRLGEDR
+43 LKIRLGEDR

-68 SNYLFEVDLV
+68 SNYLFEVDLI

-98 EHRNRKEETVLNMK
+98 EHRNLKEDTVLNMK

-120 FTEIYLDWHFNRKQ
+120 FTEIYLDWYFNRKQ

-141 RELEAYNVENS
+141 SELNIYNAENNE
-152 KTAKDRAN
+152 TAKDRAN
-160 QFRNYILD
+160 QFKSYILD
-168 DLNKLAFW
+168 DLNKLAYW

-193 YLHYFQNGNANHYP
+193 YLHYYQNGNTHHYP

-219 SQQHMN
+219 SQQHLD
-225 ELYDSGFSHI
+225 ELYNSGFSHI
-235 QLFDKSKPTPFRGTI
+235 QLFDKNKSAPFKGTV
-250 EVIDINKLADEMG
+250 EVIDINKLADDMG
-263 DKTVAVEAFEGKN
+263 DKTVAVEAFEGNN

-316 AVSDGKTVEAIE
+316 AVSGGNNVEAVEAEI
-328 TDLKKKKAKM
+328 KKKKAKL

-348 TEEQLAQ
+348 TAEQLEK
-355 LELDSEAKRDARIQ
+355 LELTSEELRDARIQ

-396 SLILNLNPEQDKQDE
+396 SLILNLNPNEDKKDE

-429 LFNKNKDQLAEF
+429 LFNKNKDKLGEF

-451 GNTVGGEDSDI
+451 GNTVSGEDSDI
-462 HAVLRFLAWFLNH
+462 HAVLRFLAWFLNN
-475 EAQAKAWIKDLV
+475 EVQAKSWIRDLV
-487 DNKARILDTKGRNI
+487 KNKARILDTKDRNI
-501 FEKRFTALMHDAEG
+501 FEKRFTALINGPED
-515 IYVDILAKLFNT
+515 IYLDILARLFNT

-547 LQVGDAEPFGLI
+547 LQVGEAEPFGLI

-578 YQRDDFARSLFH
+578 YQRDDFAKSLFH
-590 TLNDKDSK
+590 TLNDKDSQ

-639 GVRLKGRD
+639 GVRLKGRN

-652 STPAQRPKR
+652 STPGERPKGL
-661 IHLDKLETLNIFG
+661 HLEKLETLNIFG

-703 ETRPNLPATKLKTL
+703 ETRPNMPNTKLKTL
-717 KLKDGYKDNQKH
+717 KLKDGYKDNQKN
-729 GFKRVHYPELYQVPT
+729 GFKRVYFPELYEVPA
-744 EFEGKIKLPHVKLD
+744 ELQGKIKHPHIKLD

-774 TPVNVRYEGKL
+774 TPVNVRNEAKL
-785 DYKVIAAFDF
+785 DYKVISAFDF
-795 ERLYLAVQDYKLQRG
+795 DRLYLAIQAYKLQRG

-817 KQRLMDF
+817 KQRLIDF
-824 CLGKT
+824 CLGKA
-829 EFSNK
+829 NIANN
-834 WYTLLIPKSEL
+834 WYTLSIPASEL
-845 DVKQF
+845 EIKQY
-850 SDVSK
+850 SDIAK
-855 QEDIMLRLLLDYTD
+855 QEDIMLRLLTDYTD
-869 RFYQALKNAY
+869 RFYNALKNAY
-879 EGQFYQVTQVQ
+879 EGQFYEITQVND
-890 EDDPGMI
+890 DDPCMI
-897 GMYHFEIE
+897 KMYHFEIE
-905 ESDEGMD
+905 ESDDGLD
-912 YAERLEQ
+912 YTKRLEQ
-919 LQEIVTRGDI
+919 LQQIVAQGDI
-929 GKAKEW
+929 GKAKSW
-935 TAPGMVAVSFDKH
+935 NAPGMIAVTFDKH
-948 LYYPLLSVEKD
+948 LYYPLLSIEKN

-974 SEVAFVRDLEQF
+974 SEVTFIKDLQEF
-986 IETPKGQEI
+986 IETPKGQKT
-995 IGDKSLYLLRNADTK
+995 IGNKSLYLLRNADSK
-1010 SKGLGFATA
+1010 AKGLGFATA

-1033 KTGKQ
+1033 ESGKQ
-1038 WLSLVDPKGIR
+1038 WLSLIDPKGIR

-1059 LYKEIKSLE
+1059 LYKEIKELE
-1068 RKINDQNLSLSA
+1068 KKLSDDKLSLSA
-1080 FVVSATEHRDLI
+1080 FIISETRFVDLI
-1092 NVSEPQDL
+1092 NVSEPKDKI
-1100 LEERNILF
+1100 EERNVLF
-1108 MDDNTY
+1108 IEDTGSIY
-1114 LEKMLLKM
+1114 LEKLFKKM
-1122 LAFSHA
+1122 VA
-1128 PTDEMS
+1128 
-1134 EEQLA
+1134 
-1139 NLLLAKV
+1139 
-1146 KWAEQ
+1146 
-1151 STSTRSKS
+1151 
-1159 LHVMHDS
+1159 
-1166 VQFIKCLTVNGSDG
+1166 
-1180 SGGASYHKLPGFMKL
+1180 
-1195 LKNVVSIDGDFSLGF
+1195 
-1210 LSDALCLGAIV
+1210 
-1221 RALETVLTKEIKL
+1221 
-1234 SSDDA
+1234 
-1239 LVLLGFPKQM
+1239 
-1249 KRTARELLDEIEK
+1249 
-1262 LCRTY
+1262 
-1267 GRTRLDEENVRAIL
+1267 
-1281 CNLEQ
+1281 
-1286 HDIVKKVSYEEGTW
+1286 
-1300 ELNERFSIS
+1300 
-1309 PF
+1309 

>member
-1 MAKKPSTGKA
+1 MAKKPTTGKA
-11 AKKKSNSKLSFHK
+11 VKKQTNSKLSFHK

-36 KDGTLQG
+36 KDGTLHG
-43 LKLRLGEDR
+43 LKIRLGEDR

-68 SNYLFEVDLV
+68 SNYLFEVDLI

-98 EHRNRKEETVLNMK
+98 EHRNLKEDTVLNMK

-120 FTEIYLDWHFNRKQ
+120 FTEIYLDWYFNRKQ

-141 RELEAYNVENS
+141 SELNIYNAENNE
-152 KTAKDRAN
+152 TAKDRAN
-160 QFRNYILD
+160 QFKSYILD
-168 DLNKLAFW
+168 DLNKLAYW

-193 YLHYFQNGNANHYP
+193 YLHYYQNGNTHHYP

-219 SQQHMN
+219 SQQHLD
-225 ELYDSGFSHI
+225 ELYNSGFSHI
-235 QLFDKSKPTPFRGTI
+235 QLFDKNKSAPFKGTV
-250 EVIDINKLADEMG
+250 EVIDINKLADDMG
-263 DKTVAVEAFEGKN
+263 DKTVAVEAFEGNN

-316 AVSDGKTVEAIE
+316 AVSGGNNVEAVEAEI
-328 TDLKKKKAKM
+328 KKKKAKL

-348 TEEQLAQ
+348 TAEQLEK
-355 LELDSEAKRDARIQ
+355 LELTSEELRDARIQ

-396 SLILNLNPEQDKQDE
+396 SLILNLNPNEDKKDE
-411 RRYEY
+411 HRYEY

-429 LFNKNKDQLAEF
+429 LFNKNKDKLGEF

-451 GNTVGGEDSDI
+451 GNTVSGEDSDI
-462 HAVLRFLAWFLNH
+462 HAVLRFLAWFLNN
-475 EAQAKAWIKDLV
+475 EVQAKSWIRDLV
-487 DNKARILDTKGRNI
+487 ENKARILDTKDRNI
-501 FEKRFTALMHDAEG
+501 FEKRFTALINGPED
-515 IYVDILAKLFNT
+515 IYLDILARLFNT

-547 LQVGDAEPFGLI
+547 LQVGEAEPFGLI

-578 YQRDDFARSLFH
+578 YQRDDFAKSLFH
-590 TLNDKDSK
+590 TLNDKDSQ

-620 GLLNMGRG
+620 GRLNMGRG

-639 GVRLKGRD
+639 GVRLKGRN

-652 STPAQRPKR
+652 STPGERPKGL
-661 IHLDKLETLNIFG
+661 HLEKLETLNIFG

-703 ETRPNLPATKLKTL
+703 ETRPNMPNTKLKTL
-717 KLKDGYKDNQKH
+717 KLKDGYKDNQKN
-729 GFKRVHYPELYQVPT
+729 GFKRVYFPELYEVPA
-744 EFEGKIKLPHVKLD
+744 ELQGKIKHPHIKLD

-774 TPVNVRYEGKL
+774 TPVNVRNEAKL
-785 DYKVIAAFDF
+785 DYKVISAFDF
-795 ERLYLAVQDYKLQRG
+795 DRLYLAIQAYKLQRG

-817 KQRLMDF
+817 KQRLIDF
-824 CLGKT
+824 CLGKA
-829 EFSNK
+829 NIANN
-834 WYTLLIPKSEL
+834 WYTLSIPASEL
-845 DVKQF
+845 EIKQY
-850 SDVSK
+850 SDIAK
-855 QEDIMLRLLLDYTD
+855 QEDIMLRLLTDYTD
-869 RFYQALKNAY
+869 RFYNALKNAY
-879 EGQFYQVTQVQ
+879 EGQFYEITQVN
-890 EDDPGMI
+890 EDDPCMI
-897 GMYHFEIE
+897 KMYHFEIE
-905 ESDEGMD
+905 ESDDGLD
-912 YAERLEQ
+912 YTKRLEQ
-919 LQEIVTRGDI
+919 LQQIVAQGDI
-929 GKAKEW
+929 GKAKSW
-935 TAPGMVAVSFDKH
+935 NAPGMIAVTFDKH
-948 LYYPLLSVEKD
+948 LYYPLLSIEKN

-974 SEVAFVRDLEQF
+974 SEITFIKDLQEF
-986 IETPKGQEI
+986 IETPKGQKT
-995 IGDKSLYLLRNADTK
+995 IGNKNLYLLRNADSK
-1010 SKGLGFATA
+1010 AKGLGFATA

-1033 KTGKQ
+1033 ESGKQ
-1038 WLSLVDPKGIR
+1038 WLSLIDPKGIR

-1059 LYKEIKSLE
+1059 LYKEIKELE
-1068 RKINDQNLSLSA
+1068 KKLSDDKLSLSA
-1080 FVVSATEHRDLI
+1080 FIISETRFVDLI
-1092 NVSEPQDL
+1092 NVSEPKDKI
-1100 LEERNILF
+1100 EERNVLF
-1108 MDDNTY
+1108 IEDTGSIY
-1114 LEKMLLKM
+1114 LEKLFKKM
-1122 LAFSHA
+1122 VA
-1128 PTDEMS
+1128 
-1134 EEQLA
+1134 
-1139 NLLLAKV
+1139 
-1146 KWAEQ
+1146 
-1151 STSTRSKS
+1151 
-1159 LHVMHDS
+1159 
-1166 VQFIKCLTVNGSDG
+1166 
-1180 SGGASYHKLPGFMKL
+1180 
-1195 LKNVVSIDGDFSLGF
+1195 
-1210 LSDALCLGAIV
+1210 
-1221 RALETVLTKEIKL
+1221 
-1234 SSDDA
+1234 
-1239 LVLLGFPKQM
+1239 
-1249 KRTARELLDEIEK
+1249 
-1262 LCRTY
+1262 
-1267 GRTRLDEENVRAIL
+1267 
-1281 CNLEQ
+1281 
-1286 HDIVKKVSYEEGTW
+1286 
-1300 ELNERFSIS
+1300 
-1309 PF
+1309 

>member
-1 MAKKPSTGKA
+1 MAKKPTTGKA
-11 AKKKSNSKLSFHK
+11 VKKQTNSKLSFHK

-36 KDGTLQG
+36 KDGTLHG
-43 LKLRLGEDR
+43 LKIRLGEDR

-68 SNYLFEVDLV
+68 SNYLFEVDLI

-98 EHRNRKEETVLNMK
+98 EHRNLKEDTVFNMK

-120 FTEIYLDWHFNRKQ
+120 FTEIYLDWYFNRKQ

-141 RELEAYNVENS
+141 SELNIYNAENNE
-152 KTAKDRAN
+152 TAKDRAN
-160 QFRNYILD
+160 QFKSYILE
-168 DLNKLAFW
+168 DLNKLAYW

-193 YLHYFQNGNANHYP
+193 YLHYYQNGNTHHYP

-219 SQQHMN
+219 SQQHLD
-225 ELYDSGFSHI
+225 ELYNSGFSHI
-235 QLFDKSKPTPFRGTI
+235 QLFDKNKSAPFKGTV
-250 EVIDINKLADEMG
+250 EVIDINKLADDMG
-263 DKTVAVEAFEGKN
+263 DKTVAVEAFEGNN

-316 AVSDGKTVEAIE
+316 AVSGGNNVEAVEAEI
-328 TDLKKKKAKM
+328 KKKKAKL

-348 TEEQLAQ
+348 TAEQLEK
-355 LELDSEAKRDARIQ
+355 LELTSEELRDARIQ

-396 SLILNLNPEQDKQDE
+396 SLILNLNPNEDKKDE

-429 LFNKNKDQLAEF
+429 LFNKNKDKLGEF

-451 GNTVGGEDSDI
+451 GNTVSGEDSDI
-462 HAVLRFLAWFLNH
+462 HAVLRFLAWFLNN
-475 EAQAKAWIKDLV
+475 EVQAKSWIRDLV
-487 DNKARILDTKGRNI
+487 ENKARILDTKDRNI
-501 FEKRFTALMHDAEG
+501 FEKRFTALINGPED
-515 IYVDILAKLFNT
+515 IYLDILARLFNT

-547 LQVGDAEPFGLI
+547 LQVGEAEPFGLI

-578 YQRDDFARSLFH
+578 YQRDDFAKSLFH
-590 TLNDKDSK
+590 TLNDKDSQ

-639 GVRLKGRD
+639 GVRLKGRN

-652 STPAQRPKR
+652 STPGERPKGL
-661 IHLDKLETLNIFG
+661 HLEKLETLNIFG

-703 ETRPNLPATKLKTL
+703 ETRPNMPNTKLKTL
-717 KLKDGYKDNQKH
+717 KLKDGYKDNQKN
-729 GFKRVHYPELYQVPT
+729 GFKRVYFPELYEVPA
-744 EFEGKIKLPHVKLD
+744 ELQGKIKHPHIKLD

-774 TPVNVRYEGKL
+774 TPVNVRNEAKL
-785 DYKVIAAFDF
+785 DYKVISAFDF
-795 ERLYLAVQDYKLQRG
+795 DRLYLAIQAYKLQRG

-817 KQRLMDF
+817 KQRLIDF
-824 CLGKT
+824 CLGKA
-829 EFSNK
+829 NIANN
-834 WYTLLIPKSEL
+834 WYTLSIPASEL
-845 DVKQF
+845 EIKQY
-850 SDVSK
+850 SDIAK
-855 QEDIMLRLLLDYTD
+855 QEDIMLRLLTDYTD
-869 RFYQALKNAY
+869 RFYNALKNAY
-879 EGQFYQVTQVQ
+879 EGQFYEITQVN
-890 EDDPGMI
+890 EDDPCMI
-897 GMYHFEIE
+897 KMYHFEIE
-905 ESDEGMD
+905 ESDDGLD
-912 YAERLEQ
+912 YTKRLEQ
-919 LQEIVTRGDI
+919 LQQIVAQGDI
-929 GKAKEW
+929 GKAKSW
-935 TAPGMVAVSFDKH
+935 NAPGMIAVTFDKH
-948 LYYPLLSVEKD
+948 LYYPLLSIEKN

-974 SEVAFVRDLEQF
+974 SEITFIKDLQEF
-986 IETPKGQEI
+986 IETPKGQKT
-995 IGDKSLYLLRNADTK
+995 IGNKSLYLLRNADSK
-1010 SKGLGFATA
+1010 AKGLGFATA

-1033 KTGKQ
+1033 ESGKQ
-1038 WLSLVDPKGIR
+1038 WLSLIDPKGIR

-1059 LYKEIKSLE
+1059 LYKEIKELE
-1068 RKINDQNLSLSA
+1068 KKLSDDKLSLSA
-1080 FVVSATEHRDLI
+1080 FIVSETRFVDLI
-1092 NVSEPQDL
+1092 NVSEPKDKI
-1100 LEERNILF
+1100 EERNVLF
-1108 MDDNTY
+1108 IEDTGSIY
-1114 LEKMLLKM
+1114 LEKLFKKM
-1122 LAFSHA
+1122 VA
-1128 PTDEMS
+1128 
-1134 EEQLA
+1134 
-1139 NLLLAKV
+1139 
-1146 KWAEQ
+1146 
-1151 STSTRSKS
+1151 
-1159 LHVMHDS
+1159 
-1166 VQFIKCLTVNGSDG
+1166 
-1180 SGGASYHKLPGFMKL
+1180 
-1195 LKNVVSIDGDFSLGF
+1195 
-1210 LSDALCLGAIV
+1210 
-1221 RALETVLTKEIKL
+1221 
-1234 SSDDA
+1234 
-1239 LVLLGFPKQM
+1239 
-1249 KRTARELLDEIEK
+1249 
-1262 LCRTY
+1262 
-1267 GRTRLDEENVRAIL
+1267 
-1281 CNLEQ
+1281 
-1286 HDIVKKVSYEEGTW
+1286 
-1300 ELNERFSIS
+1300 
-1309 PF
+1309 